1 MKKVLGLDLGVG
13 SIGWCLVEKEDD
25 NTPKRIIRMGS
36 RIVPISSD
44 EESGYTKGNAISKN
58 ADRTAKR
65 TARKCYDRYQ
75 LRRQALVNLLKRLG
89 MEPSKK
95 LIFEQNPLEL
105 WQKRADAASKE
116 ITLEELGRVLLHINQ
131 KRGYKHS
138 RLSNSDSKE
147 TAYVQEVNSRYDDL
161 KAEGLTVGQH
171 FAAKLKENEQTSA
184 DGKKYYNY
192 RIKEQVYPRH
202 AYEEEVEKILE
213 VQSRFHADTL
223 TPDVCKEIRDII
235 FYQRDLKSCKNLVS
249 LCEIE
254 SYTIKKDG
262 KEITIG
268 PKVAPRTSPLAQLSS
283 ILETANNITIRNKR
297 NDELYISPE
306 QRKAIAD
313 FLDNNEVMKLT
324 DLYKILNIGRKD
336 GWWAGKAIGKGLK
349 GNTTKYQIRKAMSN
363 LPKDQ
368 VNSLTAFQLEYDEY
382 VDEETGEVRKR
393 INNTSAEKQPLYR
406 LWHLLYSIKD
416 VDELSGALRHLGI
429 KDEESI
435 QKLCNLDF
443 RTAGYANKSAKAIG
457 RILPYLMEGMMYS
470 EACERAGFDHSRR
483 INPDRKLQTS
493 LPQIQKNELRQPVV
507 EKILNQLINIVNAL
521 LEKEGIIDEIRIE
534 LARELKQSKDERN
547 EAFKRNN
554 QNERLNK
561 EYAERIKEYG
571 LTPTRNRIM
580 KMKMWE
586 ESDYTCMYCGQ
597 PVNVTE
603 FLKGAD
609 VEREHIIPRA
619 LLFDNSFTNQVCSC
633 RRCNSQKGMR
643 TAYDFIEDDKG
654 QEGLNAYIERINDLF
669 NRKNISRSKFNRLL
683 VSHKA
688 YISRK
693 AQGKETEED
702 KELWENFIDRQL
714 RQSQYIARKSVEM
727 LQQVCK
733 DVYTTSGSV
742 TDFVRHQ
749 WGYDEI
755 LHDLNFER
763 FKKAGLTTMVT
774 QLHSGKEVE
783 VERIKDWTKRLDNRH
798 HAVDALAIA
807 CTTQGMIQRLNT
819 LNASREG
826 ILDELNSKEERV
838 VDPERSMLEKWI
850 YTQPHISYAQAK
862 EAIDNII
869 ISQRPNIRITVPG
882 KRYITQNRK
891 RTLAQTGI
899 IVPRGALH
907 AEFVY
912 GRIMKQGADGVTLT
926 PQYVRKYKLGIGAQ
940 GFLFNG
946 KEFYKEELK
955 KDSKTD
961 LSSIVVT
968 DKIKDVLEKVVDGG
982 IRQRIL
988 ERLNRGFE
996 EGTDYRANVA
1006 QALANLKNLDED
1018 PIFSDDAKTRPIRTV
1033 RKYVSS
1039 STMVAV
1045 RKDCNGK
1052 PIAFVE
1058 PDGNH
1063 HVAIYKDENG
1073 MITESIV
1080 TKWQAV
1086 QRKLNHIPV
1095 IIDNPS
1101 QTWSEIMGRNDVPEE
1116 LLQTLPKDKST
1127 LLLSLQI
1134 GEAFIMGMD
1143 DAEYQKAVEEKDMQ
1157 ALAEHLYFVQSISSS
1172 DYRFRRHIE
1181 SQYDTNDINK
1191 EDLRFLRIRKI
1202 QALFEYNP
1210 QKVKVTVLGDI
1221 ILLNT

>member
-13 SIGWCLVEKEDD
+13 SIGWCLIEKDD
-25 NTPKRIIRMGS
+25 NNIPQHIIRMGS

-75 LRRQALVNLLKRLG
+75 LRRQALIDLLKHNSML
-89 MEPSKK
+89 PNQK
-95 LIFEQNPLEL
+95 LMFEQAPLEI

-116 ITLEELGRVLLHINQ
+116 VSLEELGRVLLHINQ

-138 RLSNSDSKE
+138 RLTNSDSKE
-147 TAYVQEVNSRYDDL
+147 TAYVQEVNSRYDKL
-161 KAEGLTVGQH
+161 KAEGLTIGQH
-171 FAAKLKENEQTSA
+171 FAAKLKEFEQTSA

-202 AYEEEVEKILE
+202 AYEEEVKKILD
-213 VQSRFHADTL
+213 VQSQFHADIL
-223 TPDVCKEIRDII
+223 KPNLCKEIINII
-235 FYQRDLKSCKNLVS
+235 FYQRDLKSCKDLVS
-249 LCEIE
+249 FCEFE
-254 SYTIKKDG
+254 SYTIKKNG

-283 ILETANNITIRNKR
+283 ILETANNISIRNRR

-306 QRKAIAD
+306 QRQAIAD
-313 FLDNNEVMKLT
+313 FLDSNEVMKLT

-349 GNTTKYQIRKAMSN
+349 GNTTKCQIRKALSV
-363 LPKDQ
+363 LPKEQ
-368 VNSLTAFQLEYDEY
+368 VEKLTSFDLIFDEY

-393 INNTSAEKQPLYR
+393 INNTHAERQPLYR
-406 LWHLLYSIKD
+406 LWHLVYSIKD
-416 VDELSGALRHLGI
+416 NNELSGALHHLGI
-429 KDEESI
+429 ENEECI
-435 QKLCNLDF
+435 QNLCNLDF

-457 RILPYLMEGMMYS
+457 RILPYLMEGMMFS

-483 INPDRKLQTS
+483 IEPNRELLSS

-507 EKILNQLINIVNAL
+507 EKILNQLVNIVNAL
-521 LEKEGIIDEIRIE
+521 LKEEGTIDEIRVE

-547 EAFKRNN
+547 EAFRRNS

-561 EYAERIKEYG
+561 VYAERIKEYG

-586 ESDYTCMYCGQ
+586 ESEYTCMYCGQ
-597 PVNVTE
+597 PVNVKE
-603 FLKGAD
+603 FLEGAD

-643 TAYDFIEDDKG
+643 TAYDFIEADKG
-654 QEGLNAYIERINDLF
+654 EKGLEDYIKHINKLF
-669 NRKNISRSKFNRLL
+669 DKKKISRSKLNRLL

-702 KELWENFIDRQL
+702 KELWDNFIDRQL
-714 RQSQYIARKSVEM
+714 RQSQYIAKKSVEM

-733 DVYTTSGSV
+733 NVYSTSGSV

-763 FKKAGLTTMVT
+763 FKKAELTTMVT
-774 QLHSGKEVE
+774 RLHSGKEVE

-819 LNASREG
+819 LNASRDEMFK
-826 ILDELNSKEERV
+826 ELNSKEQPV

-850 YTQPHISYAQAK
+850 SSQPHISYAEAK
-862 EAIDNII
+862 KEIDKII
-869 ISQRPNIRITVPG
+869 ISQRPNTRITVPG
-882 KRYITQNRK
+882 KRYITKNGK

-912 GRIMKQGADGVTLT
+912 GRIMKQEADGVTKT

-940 GFLFNG
+940 GFLFKG
-946 KEFYKEELK
+946 DETYKEELK
-955 KDSKTD
+955 KDKKTG
-961 LSSIVVT
+961 LSQIVVT
-968 DKIKDVLEKVVDGG
+968 DKIKDVLEKIVDGG
-982 IRQRIL
+982 IRRRIL

-996 EGTDYRANVA
+996 AGTDYRANTA
-1006 QALANLKNLDED
+1006 KALDNLKNLDED
-1018 PIFSDDAKTRPIRTV
+1018 PVYSDDAKTRPIRTV

-1045 RKDCNGK
+1045 RKDSNGR
-1052 PIAFVE
+1052 PVSFVE

-1063 HVAIYKDENG
+1063 HVAFYKDEIG
-1073 MITESIV
+1073 VITESIV

-1086 QRKLNHIPV
+1086 QRKLNRIPI

-1101 QTWSEIMGRNDVPEE
+1101 QTWNELHGRDDVPAE
-1116 LLQTLPKDKST
+1116 LLQSLPKDSST
-1127 LLLSLQI
+1127 FLLSMQI
-1134 GEAFIMGMD
+1134 GEAFVMGMD
-1143 DAEYQKAVEEKDMQ
+1143 EVDFQRAIEEKDMRT
-1157 ALAEHLYFVQSISSS
+1157 LADHLYFVQNLSSG
-1172 DYRFRRHIE
+1172 DYRFRRHVE
-1181 SQYDTNDINK
+1181 AMYDKDDMNK

-1202 QALFEYNP
+1202 QEMFNYNP
-1210 QKVKVTVLGDI
+1210 HKVKLTVLGNI
-1221 ILLNT
+1221 FQ

>member
-13 SIGWCLVEKEDD
+13 SIGWCLIEKDD
-25 NTPKRIIRMGS
+25 NNVPKCILRIGS

-44 EESGYTKGNAISKN
+44 EETGYTKGNAISKN

-89 MEPSKK
+89 MEPNKK
-95 LIFEQNPLEL
+95 LMLEQTPMEL

-116 ITLEELGRVLLHINQ
+116 ISLEELGRVLLHINQ

-161 KAEGLTVGQH
+161 KAEGLTIGQH
-171 FAAKLKENEQTSA
+171 FAAKLKENEQEST

-202 AYEEEVEKILE
+202 AYEEETKKILE
-213 VQSRFHADTL
+213 VQSRYHSDVL
-223 TPDVCKEIRDII
+223 TPDVCKEMMDII

-249 LCEIE
+249 FCEFE
-254 SYTIKKDG
+254 SYAITKDG
-262 KEITIG
+262 KQITIG

-313 FLDNNEVMKLT
+313 FLDNHEVMKLT

-349 GNTTKYQIRKAMSN
+349 GNITKCQIREALSA
-363 LPKDQ
+363 LPKEQ
-368 VNSLTAFQLEYDEY
+368 VDSLIAFQLEFDEY

-393 INNTSAEKQPLYR
+393 INNTLAEQQPLYK
-406 LWHLLYSIKD
+406 LWHMLYSIKD
-416 VDELSGALRHLGI
+416 NTELSGALHHLGI
-429 KDEESI
+429 EDNESI
-435 QKLCNLDF
+435 EKLCNLDF

-457 RILPYLMEGMMYS
+457 RILPYLMEGVMYS
-470 EACERAGFDHSRR
+470 EACERAGLDHSRR
-483 INPDRKLQTS
+483 IDPNRPLLKH

-507 EKILNQLINIVNAL
+507 EKILNQLVNIVNAL
-521 LEKEGIIDEIRIE
+521 LEKEGAIDEIRVE

-547 EAFKRNN
+547 ETFKRNN
-554 QNERLNK
+554 QNERQNK
-561 EYAERIKEYG
+561 EFAERIKKHS

-580 KMKMWE
+580 KLKMWE
-586 ESDYTCMYCGQ
+586 ESEHACMYCEQ
-597 PVNVTE
+597 PVDPIE

-609 VEREHIIPRA
+609 VEREHIIPRG

-633 RRCNSQKGMR
+633 RRCNSKKGMR
-643 TAYDFIEDDKG
+643 TAYDFIADDKG
-654 QEGLNAYIERINDLF
+654 QEGLNAYIEHINDLF
-669 NRKNISRSKFNRLL
+669 DKKKISRSKLNRLL

-714 RQSQYIARKSVEM
+714 RQSQYIAKKSVEM

-733 DVYTTSGSV
+733 NVYVTSGSV

-749 WGYDEI
+749 WGYDEL

-763 FKKAGLTTMVT
+763 FKKAGLTAMVK
-774 QLHSGKEVE
+774 QLHSGEEVE
-783 VERIKDWTKRLDNRH
+783 VERITNWTKRLDNRH

-807 CTTQGMIQRLNT
+807 CTTQSMIQRLNT
-819 LNASREG
+819 LNASRDDMLE
-826 ILDELNSKEERV
+826 ELNSKDQRL
-838 VDPERSMLEKWI
+838 VDPERSMLEKWVFI
-850 YTQPHISYAQAK
+850 QPHITYADAK
-862 EAIDNII
+862 KEIDKIV
-869 ISQRPNIRITVPG
+869 ISQRPNTRITVPG
-882 KRYITQNRK
+882 KRYVAKNGK
-891 RTLAQTGI
+891 RTLAQAGI
-899 IVPRGALH
+899 IVPRGPLH

-912 GRIMKQGADGVTLT
+912 GRIMKQEADGVTMT

-946 KEFYKEELK
+946 QEFYKEELK
-955 KDSKTD
+955 KDSKTG
-961 LSSIVVT
+961 LSKIVVT
-968 DKIKDVLEKVVDGG
+968 DKIMDVLEKIVDGG

-1006 QALANLKNLDED
+1006 KALENLKNLDED
-1018 PIFSDDAKTRPIRTV
+1018 PIYSDDAKTRPIRTV

-1045 RKDCNGK
+1045 RKDATGK
-1052 PIAFVE
+1052 PMSFVE

-1063 HVAIYKDENG
+1063 HVAFYKEGNG
-1073 MITESIV
+1073 TITETIV
-1080 TKWQAV
+1080 TKWLAV
-1086 QRKLNHIPV
+1086 QRKLNHIPI

-1101 QTWSEIMGRNDVPEE
+1101 KTWSEVLERTDVPEE
-1116 LLQTLPKDKST
+1116 LLQSLPKDSST
-1127 LLLSLQI
+1127 FLLSLQI
-1134 GEAFIMGMD
+1134 GEAFIMGME
-1143 DAEYQKAVEEKDMQ
+1143 DADYQKALEKKDMRSF
-1157 ALAEHLYFVQSISSS
+1157 AKHLYFVQNISSNNYRLRRHVESSFDITDMNKEDQRFLNIKSISSFFKS
-1172 DYRFRRHIE
+1172 
-1181 SQYDTNDINK
+1181 
-1191 EDLRFLRIRKI
+1191 
-1202 QALFEYNP
+1202 NP
-1210 QKVKVTVLGDI
+1210 HKVKITVLGDI
-1221 ILLNT
+1221 IADE

>member
-13 SIGWCLVEKEDD
+13 SIGWCLIEKDD
-25 NTPKRIIRMGS
+25 NNTPKRILRIGS

-44 EESGYTKGNAISKN
+44 EETGYTKGNAVSKN

-75 LRRQALVNLLKRLG
+75 LRRQALVYILKRLG
-89 MEPSKK
+89 MEPSKN
-95 LIFEQNPLEL
+95 LMLEQTPMEL
-105 WQKRADAASKE
+105 WQKRADAASKG
-116 ITLEELGRVLLHINQ
+116 ISLEEIGRVLLHINQ

-147 TAYVQEVNSRYDDL
+147 TAYVQEVNSRYDIL
-161 KAEGLTVGQH
+161 KAEGLTIGQH
-171 FAAKLKENEQTSA
+171 FAAKLKDSEQESA
-184 DGKKYYNY
+184 NGKKYYNY

-202 AYEEEVEKILE
+202 AYEEEVKKILE
-213 VQSRFHADTL
+213 VQSRYHSDVL
-223 TPDVCKEIRDII
+223 TSDVCKEIMGII

-249 LCEIE
+249 FCEFE
-254 SYTIKKDG
+254 SYTIIKNG

-283 ILETANNITIRNKR
+283 ILETANNITIRNRK

-306 QRKAIAD
+306 QRRAIVE
-313 FLDNNEVMKLT
+313 FLDNHEVMKLT

-349 GNTTKYQIRKAMSN
+349 GNTTKCQIREALSA
-363 LPKDQ
+363 LPKEQ
-368 VNSLTAFQLEYDEY
+368 VDSLTAFQLEFDEY

-393 INNTSAEKQPLYR
+393 INNTKAEKQALYR

-416 VDELSGALRHLGI
+416 NVELSGALRHLGI
-429 KDEESI
+429 EDEESI
-435 QKLCNLDF
+435 EKLCKLDF

-470 EACERAGFDHSRR
+470 DACERAGFDHSRR
-483 INPDRKLQTS
+483 INPDRVLLTH

-507 EKILNQLINIVNAL
+507 EKILNQLVNIINAL
-521 LEKEGIIDEIRIE
+521 LEKEGTIDEIRVE

-554 QNERLNK
+554 QNERQNK

-586 ESDYTCMYCGQ
+586 ESEYACMYCGQ

-609 VEREHIIPRA
+609 VEREHIIPRG

-633 RRCNSQKGMR
+633 RRCNSNKGMR
-643 TAYDFIEDDKG
+643 TAYDFIADEKG
-654 QEGLNAYIERINDLF
+654 QEGLDNYIDRINDLF
-669 NRKNISRSKFNRLL
+669 NRKKISRGKFNRLM
-683 VSHKA
+683 VSHKD

-693 AQGKETEED
+693 AQGKETDED

-714 RQSQYIARKSVEM
+714 RQSQYIAKKSVEM

-733 DVYTTSGSV
+733 NVYTTSGSV

-749 WGYDEI
+749 WGYDEL

-763 FKKAGLTTMVT
+763 FKKAGLTAMVK
-774 QLHSGKEVE
+774 QLHSGQEVE

-819 LNASREG
+819 LNASR
-826 ILDELNSKEERV
+826 DEMLEELSCKDQRL

-850 YTQPHISYAQAK
+850 FAQPHIPYAEAK
-862 EAIDNII
+862 NEIDKMV
-869 ISQRPNIRITVPG
+869 ISQRPNTRITVPG
-882 KRYITQNRK
+882 KRYVAKNGK
-891 RTLAQTGI
+891 RILAQTGI

-907 AEFVY
+907 AEFLY
-912 GRIMKQGADGVTLT
+912 GRIMKQEADGVTMT

-946 KEFYKEELK
+946 KEFYKEELR
-955 KDSKTD
+955 KDSKTG

-968 DKIKDVLEKVVDGG
+968 DKVMDVLEKIVDGG

-1018 PIFSDDAKTRPIRTV
+1018 PIYSDDAKTRPIRTV

-1045 RKDCNGK
+1045 RKDANGK
-1052 PIAFVE
+1052 PISFVE

-1063 HVAIYKDENG
+1063 HVAFYKDENG
-1073 MITESIV
+1073 VITESII

-1086 QRKLNHIPV
+1086 QRKLNHIPI

-1101 QTWSEIMGRNDVPEE
+1101 QTWSEVMERNDFPDE
-1116 LLQTLPKDKST
+1116 LLQSLPKDGST
-1127 LLLSLQI
+1127 FLLSLQI
-1134 GEAFIMGMD
+1134 GEAFIMGMED
-1143 DAEYQKAVEEKDMQ
+1143 VDYKKALEEKDMQ
-1157 ALAEHLYFVQSISSS
+1157 SLAEQLYFVQNASSH
-1172 DYRFRRHIE
+1172 DYRFRRHVE
-1181 SQYDTNDINK
+1181 AKYDTNDMNK
-1191 EDLRFLRIRKI
+1191 DDMRFLRIRTIDDLLKN
-1202 QALFEYNP
+1202 NP
-1210 QKVKVTVLGDI
+1210 HKVKLTVLGDI
-1221 ILLNT
+1221 VE

>member
-13 SIGWCLVEKEDD
+13 SIGWCLIEKDD
-25 NTPKRIIRMGS
+25 HNAPKRILRMGS

-44 EESGYTKGNAISKN
+44 EETGYTKGNAISKN

-65 TARKCYDRYQ
+65 TARKCYDRYL

-89 MEPSKK
+89 MEPSKN
-95 LIFEQNPLEL
+95 LMLEQTPMEL
-105 WQKRADAASKE
+105 WQKRADAAVKE
-116 ITLEELGRVLLHINQ
+116 VSLEELGRVLLHINQ

-161 KAEGLTVGQH
+161 KAEGLTIGQH
-171 FAAKLKENEQTSA
+171 FAAKLKENEQESA

-202 AYEEEVEKILE
+202 AYEEEVKKILE
-213 VQSRFHADTL
+213 VQSRYHSDVMTS
-223 TPDVCKEIRDII
+223 DVCKEIFDII

-249 LCEIE
+249 LCEFE
-254 SYTIKKDG
+254 SYTITKNG

-283 ILETANNITIRNKR
+283 ILETANNITIRNRR

-313 FLDNNEVMKLT
+313 FLDNHEVMKLT

-349 GNTTKYQIRKAMSN
+349 GNTTKCQIREALN
-363 LPKDQ
+363 ALPKEQ
-368 VNSLTAFQLEYDEY
+368 VNSLTAFKLEYDEY
-382 VDEETGEVRKR
+382 VDEETGEVRQR
-393 INNTSAEKQPLYR
+393 INNTKAEKQPLYR

-416 VDELSGALRHLGI
+416 VEELSGALRHLGI
-429 KDEESI
+429 EDEESI
-435 QKLCNLDF
+435 EKLCKLDF
-443 RTAGYANKSAKAIG
+443 RTAGYAKKSAKAIG
-457 RILPYLMEGMMYS
+457 RILPYLMEGVMYS
-470 EACERAGFDHSRR
+470 DACARAGFDHSRR
-483 INPDRKLQTS
+483 INPDRTLLTH

-507 EKILNQLINIVNAL
+507 EKILNQLVNIVNAL
-521 LEKEGIIDEIRIE
+521 LEKEGTIDEIRVE

-547 EAFKRNN
+547 EAFRRNN

-561 EYAERIKEYG
+561 EFAERIKKYG

-580 KMKMWE
+580 KLKMWE
-586 ESDYTCMYCGQ
+586 ESEHSCMYCEH
-597 PVNVTE
+597 PVDPVE

-609 VEREHIIPRA
+609 VEREHIIPRG

-633 RRCNSQKGMR
+633 RRCNSKKGMR
-643 TAYDFIEDDKG
+643 TAYDFIADDKG
-654 QEGLNAYIERINDLF
+654 QEGLEAYIDRINDLF
-669 NRKNISRSKFNRLL
+669 NKKKISRSKLNRLL
-683 VSHKA
+683 VSYKA

-693 AQGKETEED
+693 AKGKETEED

-714 RQSQYIARKSVEM
+714 RQSQYIAKNE
-727 LQQVCK
+727 L
-733 DVYTTSGSV
+733 
-742 TDFVRHQ
+742 
-749 WGYDEI
+749 
-755 LHDLNFER
+755 
-763 FKKAGLTTMVT
+763 FKKAGLTAMVK

-819 LNASREG
+819 LNASRDEMFE
-826 ILDELNSKEERV
+826 ELNTKDQRLI
-838 VDPERSMLEKWI
+838 DPERSMLEKWI
-850 YTQPHISYAQAK
+850 FAQPHISYAEAK
-862 EAIDNII
+862 NEIGKIV
-869 ISQRPNIRITVPG
+869 ISQRPNTRITVPG
-882 KRYITQNRK
+882 KRYVTKNGK

-912 GRIMKQGADGVTLT
+912 GRILKQEADGVTMT

-940 GFLFNG
+940 GFLFKG
-946 KEFYKEELK
+946 DEVYKEEVK
-955 KDSKTD
+955 KNSKTG
-961 LSSIVVT
+961 LSKIVVT
-968 DKIKDVLEKVVDGG
+968 DKIKDVLDKIVDGD

-996 EGTDYRANVA
+996 EGVDYRVNVA
-1006 QALANLKNLDED
+1006 KALANLKNLDDD
-1018 PIFSDDAKTRPIRTV
+1018 PVYSDDAKTRPIRTV
-1033 RKYVSS
+1033 RRFVSS

-1045 RKDCNGK
+1045 RKDANGK
-1052 PIAFVE
+1052 SMSFVE

-1063 HVAIYKDENG
+1063 HVAFYKDENG
-1073 MITESIV
+1073 VITETIV

-1086 QRKLNHIPV
+1086 QRKLNHIPI

-1101 QTWSEIMGRNDVPEE
+1101 QAWSEVMGRNDIPDE
-1116 LLQTLPKDKST
+1116 LLQSLPKDSST
-1127 LLLSLQI
+1127 FLLSLQI

-1143 DAEYQKAVEEKDMQ
+1143 EVDYQKAIEEKDMIS
-1157 ALAEHLYFVQSISSS
+1157 LTEHLYFVQNISMGN
-1172 DYRFRRHIE
+1172 YRLRRHVE
-1181 SQYDTNDINK
+1181 SSFDIKDMNK
-1191 EDLRFLRIRKI
+1191 GDLRFLNISSI
-1202 QALFEYNP
+1202 DALFRNIP
-1210 QKVKVTVLGDI
+1210 HKVKLTVLGDI
-1221 ILLNT
+1221 IP

>member
-13 SIGWCLVEKEDD
+13 SIGWCLIEKDD
-25 NTPKRIIRMGS
+25 NNTPKRILRMGS

-44 EESGYTKGNAISKN
+44 EETGYTKGNAISKN

-75 LRRQALVNLLKRLG
+75 LRRKALVNLLKRLG
-89 MEPSKK
+89 MEPNKN
-95 LIFEQNPLEL
+95 LMFEQTPIEL

-116 ITLEELGRVLLHINQ
+116 VSLEELGRVLLHINQ
-131 KRGYKHS
+131 KRGYKYS
-138 RLSNSDSKE
+138 RISNSDSKE
-147 TAYVQEVNSRYDDL
+147 TAYVQEVNSRYNDL
-161 KAEGLTVGQH
+161 KAEGLTIGQH
-171 FAAKLKENEQTSA
+171 FAAKLKENEQETA

-202 AYEEEVEKILE
+202 AYEEEVKKILE
-213 VQSRFHADTL
+213 VQGQYNPDVLSS
-223 TPDVCKEIRDII
+223 DVCKEIMDII

-249 LCEIE
+249 LCEFE
-254 SYTIKKDG
+254 SYSITRDG

-283 ILETANNITIRNKR
+283 ILETANNITIRNRK

-313 FLDNNEVMKLT
+313 FLDNHEVMKLT

-349 GNTTKYQIRKAMSN
+349 GNTTKCQIREALSG
-363 LPKDQ
+363 LPKEQ
-368 VNSLTAFQLEYDEY
+368 VDSLTAFHLEIDEY

-393 INNTSAEKQPLYR
+393 INNTQAEQQPLYK
-406 LWHLLYSIKD
+406 LWHMLYSIKD
-416 VDELSGALRHLGI
+416 NKELAGALNHLGI
-429 KDEESI
+429 EDEESI
-435 QKLCNLDF
+435 EKLCKLDF

-470 EACERAGFDHSRR
+470 EACELAGFDHSRR
-483 INPDRKLQTS
+483 INPDRVLLTH

-507 EKILNQLINIVNAL
+507 EKILNQLVNIVNAL
-521 LEKEGIIDEIRIE
+521 LENEGAIDEIRVE

-547 EAFKRNN
+547 EAFKRNS
-554 QNERLNK
+554 QNERENK

-580 KMKMWE
+580 KMRMWE
-586 ESDYTCMYCGQ
+586 ESEYTCMYCGQ
-597 PVNVTE
+597 PVNVVE

-609 VEREHIIPRA
+609 VEREHIIPRG

-633 RRCNSQKGMR
+633 RRCNSKKGMR
-643 TAYDFIEDDKG
+643 TAYDFIADDKG
-654 QEGLNAYIERINDLF
+654 QEGLDTYIDRINDLF
-669 NRKNISRSKFNRLL
+669 NRKKISRSKFNRLL
-683 VSHKA
+683 ASHKA

-693 AQGKETEED
+693 SQGKETDED

-714 RQSQYIARKSVEM
+714 RQSQYIAKKSVEI
-727 LQQVCK
+727 LLQVCK
-733 DVYTTSGSV
+733 NVYTTSGSV

-749 WGYDEI
+749 WGYDEL
-755 LHDLNFER
+755 LHELNFER
-763 FKKAGLTTMVT
+763 FKKAGLTAMVK

-819 LNASREG
+819 LNASRDV
-826 ILDELNSKEERV
+826 ILEELNSNDQRL
-838 VDPERSMLEKWI
+838 VDPDRSMLEKWI
-850 YTQPHISYAQAK
+850 YVQPHISYAEAK
-862 EAIDNII
+862 NEVDKIV
-869 ISQRPNIRITVPG
+869 ISQRPNTRITVPG
-882 KRYITQNRK
+882 KRYVTKNGK

-912 GRIMKQGADGVTLT
+912 GRILKQEADGVTMT

-940 GFLFNG
+940 GFLFKG
-946 KEFYKEELK
+946 DEVYKEEVK
-955 KDSKTD
+955 KNSKTG
-961 LSSIVVT
+961 LSKIVVT
-968 DKIKDVLEKVVDGG
+968 DKIKDVLDKIVDGD

-996 EGTDYRANVA
+996 EGVDYRVNVA
-1006 QALANLKNLDED
+1006 KALANLKNLDDD
-1018 PIFSDDAKTRPIRTV
+1018 PVYSDDAMTRPIRTV

-1039 STMVAV
+1039 STMVAI
-1045 RKDCNGK
+1045 RMDSNGR

-1058 PDGNH
+1058 PDDNH
-1063 HVAIYKDENG
+1063 HVAFYKDEDDEKKE
-1073 MITESIV
+1073 IVV
-1080 TKWQAV
+1080 TKLLAV
-1086 QRKLNHIPV
+1086 QRKLNHIPI

-1101 QTWSEIMGRNDVPEE
+1101 QTWSEVLGRNDVPEE
-1116 LLQTLPKDKST
+1116 LLQSLPKDKSIF
-1127 LLLSLQI
+1127 LLSLQK
-1134 GEAFIMGMD
+1134 GEAIIMGLEEMD
-1143 DAEYQKAVEEKDMQ
+1143 YQRAILAKDMRT
-1157 ALAEHLYFVQSISSS
+1157 LCNHLFYVQSASSR
-1172 DYRFRRHIE
+1172 DYRFRRHVE
-1181 SQYDTNDINK
+1181 AKYDTKDINK
-1191 EDLRFLRIRKI
+1191 DDKRFLRIRTI
-1202 QALFEYNP
+1202 DELFINNP
-1210 QKVKVTVLGDI
+1210 HKVKVTVLGDI
-1221 ILLNT
+1221 IE

>member
-13 SIGWCLVEKEDD
+13 SIGWCLIEKDD
-25 NTPKRIIRMGS
+25 NNTPKRILRMGS

-44 EESGYTKGNAISKN
+44 EETGYTKGNAISKN

-75 LRRQALVNLLKRLG
+75 LRRKALVSLLKRLG
-89 MEPSKK
+89 MEPNKN
-95 LIFEQNPLEL
+95 LMFEQTPIEL

-116 ITLEELGRVLLHINQ
+116 VSLEELGRVLLHINQ

-138 RLSNSDSKE
+138 RISNSDSKE

-161 KAEGLTVGQH
+161 KAEGLTIGQH
-171 FAAKLKENEQTSA
+171 FAAKLKENEQETA

-202 AYEEEVEKILE
+202 AYEEEVKQILE
-213 VQSRFHADTL
+213 VQSQYNPDVL
-223 TPDVCKEIRDII
+223 SPDVCKEIMDII

-249 LCEIE
+249 LCEFE
-254 SYTIKKDG
+254 SYTITKDG
-262 KEITIG
+262 KVINIG

-283 ILETANNITIRNKR
+283 ILETANNITIRNRK

-313 FLDNNEVMKLT
+313 FLDNHEVMKLT

-349 GNTTKYQIRKAMSN
+349 GNTTKCQIREALSG
-363 LPKDQ
+363 LPKEQ
-368 VNSLTAFQLEYDEY
+368 VDSLTAFNLEIDEN

-393 INNTSAEKQPLYR
+393 INNTQAEQQPLYK
-406 LWHLLYSIKD
+406 LWHMLYSIKD
-416 VDELSGALRHLGI
+416 NKELAGALNHLGI
-429 KDEESI
+429 EDEESI
-435 QKLCNLDF
+435 EKLCKLDF

-470 EACERAGFDHSRR
+470 EACELAGFDHSRR
-483 INPDRKLQTS
+483 INPDRVLLTH

-507 EKILNQLINIVNAL
+507 EKILNQLVNIVNAL
-521 LEKEGIIDEIRIE
+521 LENEGAIDEIRVE

-561 EYAERIKEYG
+561 ELAERIMKYG
-571 LTPTRNRIM
+571 LTPTRNRIL
-580 KMKMWE
+580 KLKMWE
-586 ESDYTCMYCGQ
+586 ESEHSCMYCGQ
-597 PVNVTE
+597 PVDPVE
-603 FLKGAD
+603 FLKGVD
-609 VEREHIIPRA
+609 VEREHIIPRG

-633 RRCNSQKGMR
+633 RRCNSKKGMR
-643 TAYDFIEDDKG
+643 TAYDFIADDKG
-654 QEGLNAYIERINDLF
+654 QEGLDTYIDRINDLF
-669 NRKNISRSKFNRLL
+669 NRKKISRSKFNRLL
-683 VSHKA
+683 ASHKA

-693 AQGKETEED
+693 SQGKETDED

-714 RQSQYIARKSVEM
+714 RQSQYIAKKSVDM

-733 DVYTTSGSV
+733 NVYTTSGSV

-749 WGYDEI
+749 WGYDEL
-755 LHDLNFER
+755 LHELNFER
-763 FKKAGLTTMVT
+763 FKKAGLTAMVK

-819 LNASREG
+819 LNASRDVMLE
-826 ILDELNSKEERV
+826 ELNSNDQRL
-838 VDPERSMLEKWI
+838 VDPDRSMLEKWI
-850 YTQPHISYAQAK
+850 YVQPHISYAEAK
-862 EAIDNII
+862 NEVDKIV
-869 ISQRPNIRITVPG
+869 ISQRPNTRITVPG
-882 KRYITQNRK
+882 KRYVTKNGK

-912 GRIMKQGADGVTLT
+912 GRIMKQEADGVTMT

-955 KDSKTD
+955 KDSKTG

-968 DKIKDVLEKVVDGG
+968 DKIKDVLDKIVDGD

-996 EGTDYRANVA
+996 EGVDYRVNVA
-1006 QALANLKNLDED
+1006 KALANLKNLDDD
-1018 PIFSDDAKTRPIRTV
+1018 PVYSDDAMTRPIRTV

-1039 STMVAV
+1039 STMVAI
-1045 RKDCNGK
+1045 RMDSNGR

-1058 PDGNH
+1058 PDDNH
-1063 HVAIYKDENG
+1063 HVAFYKDED
-1073 MITESIV
+1073 SV
-1080 TKWQAV
+1080 
-1086 QRKLNHIPV
+1086 RK
-1095 IIDNPS
+1095 
-1101 QTWSEIMGRNDVPEE
+1101 
-1116 LLQTLPKDKST
+1116 
-1127 LLLSLQI
+1127 
-1134 GEAFIMGMD
+1134 
-1143 DAEYQKAVEEKDMQ
+1143 QK
-1157 ALAEHLYFVQSISSS
+1157 L
-1172 DYRFRRHIE
+1172 
-1181 SQYDTNDINK
+1181 
-1191 EDLRFLRIRKI
+1191 
-1202 QALFEYNP
+1202 
-1210 QKVKVTVLGDI
+1210 
-1221 ILLNT
+1221 

>member
-13 SIGWCLVEKEDD
+13 SIGWCLIEKDD
-25 NTPKRIIRMGS
+25 HNAPKRILRMGS

-44 EESGYTKGNAISKN
+44 EETGYTKGNAISKN

-75 LRRQALVNLLKRLG
+75 LRRQALVNLLKRFG
-89 MEPSKK
+89 MEPNKN
-95 LIFEQNPLEL
+95 LMLEQTPLEL

-116 ITLEELGRVLLHINQ
+116 ISLEELGRVLLHINQ

-161 KAEGLTVGQH
+161 KAEGLTIGQH
-171 FAAKLKENEQTSA
+171 FAAKLKENEQESA

-202 AYEEEVEKILE
+202 AYEEEVKKILE
-213 VQSRFHADTL
+213 VQSRYHSDVMTS
-223 TPDVCKEIRDII
+223 DVCKEIFDII

-249 LCEIE
+249 LCEFE
-254 SYTIKKDG
+254 SYTITKNG
-262 KEITIG
+262 KEITIA

-283 ILETANNITIRNKR
+283 ILETANNITIRNRR

-313 FLDNNEVMKLT
+313 FLDNHEVMKLT

-349 GNTTKYQIRKAMSN
+349 GNTTKCQIREALSA
-363 LPKDQ
+363 LPKEKVD
-368 VNSLTAFQLEYDEY
+368 SLTAFQLEIDEY

-393 INNTSAEKQPLYR
+393 INNTLAEQQPLYK
-406 LWHLLYSIKD
+406 LWHMLYSIKD
-416 VDELSGALRHLGI
+416 NKELSGALNHLGI
-429 KDEESI
+429 EDKESI
-435 QKLCNLDF
+435 EKLCKLDF
-443 RTAGYANKSAKAIG
+443 RTAGYANKSAKALG
-457 RILPYLMEGMMYS
+457 RILPYLMEGVMYS
-470 EACERAGFDHSRR
+470 DACARAGFDHSRR
-483 INPDRKLQTS
+483 INPDRTLLTH

-507 EKILNQLINIVNAL
+507 EKILNQLVNIVNAL
-521 LEKEGIIDEIRIE
+521 LEKEGTIDEIRVE

-547 EAFKRNN
+547 EAFRRNN

-561 EYAERIKEYG
+561 EFAERIKKYG

-580 KMKMWE
+580 KLKMWE
-586 ESDYTCMYCGQ
+586 ESEHSCMYCEH
-597 PVNVTE
+597 PVDPVE

-609 VEREHIIPRA
+609 VEREHIIPRG

-633 RRCNSQKGMR
+633 RRCNSKKGMR
-643 TAYDFIEDDKG
+643 TAYDFIADDKG
-654 QEGLNAYIERINDLF
+654 QEGLEAYIDRINDLF
-669 NRKNISRSKFNRLL
+669 NKKKISRSKLNRLL
-683 VSHKA
+683 VSYKA

-693 AQGKETEED
+693 AKGKETEED

-714 RQSQYIARKSVEM
+714 RQSQYIAKKSVEM

-733 DVYTTSGSV
+733 NVYTTSGSV

-749 WGYDEI
+749 WGYDEL
-755 LHDLNFER
+755 LHELNFER
-763 FKKAGLTTMVT
+763 FKKAGLTAMVK

-819 LNASREG
+819 LNASRDEMFE
-826 ILDELNSKEERV
+826 ELNTKDQSLI
-838 VDPERSMLEKWI
+838 DPERSMLEKWI
-850 YTQPHISYAQAK
+850 FAQPHISYAEAK
-862 EAIDNII
+862 NEIDKIV
-869 ISQRPNIRITVPG
+869 ISQRPNTRITVPG
-882 KRYITQNRK
+882 KRYVTKNGK

-912 GRIMKQGADGVTLT
+912 GRIMKQEADGVTMT

-955 KDSKTD
+955 KDSKTG

-968 DKIKDVLEKVVDGG
+968 DKIKDVLEKIVDGG

-1006 QALANLKNLDED
+1006 KALANLINLDED
-1018 PIFSDDAKTRPIRTV
+1018 PIYSDDAKTRPIRTV
-1033 RKYVSS
+1033 RRFVSS

-1045 RKDCNGK
+1045 RKDANGK
-1052 PIAFVE
+1052 SMSFVE

-1063 HVAIYKDENG
+1063 HVAFYKDENG
-1073 MITESIV
+1073 VITETIV

-1086 QRKLNHIPV
+1086 QRKLNHIPI

-1101 QTWSEIMGRNDVPEE
+1101 QAWSEVMGRNDIPDE
-1116 LLQTLPKDKST
+1116 LLQSLPKDSST
-1127 LLLSLQI
+1127 FLLSLQI

-1143 DAEYQKAVEEKDMQ
+1143 EADYQKAIEEKDMIS
-1157 ALAEHLYFVQSISSS
+1157 LTEHLYFVQNISMGN
-1172 DYRFRRHIE
+1172 YRLRRHVE
-1181 SQYDTNDINK
+1181 SSFDIKDMNK
-1191 EDLRFLRIRKI
+1191 SDLRFLNISSI
-1202 QALFEYNP
+1202 DALFRNIP
-1210 QKVKVTVLGDI
+1210 HKVKLTVLGDI
-1221 ILLNT
+1221 IP

>member
-13 SIGWCLVEKEDD
+13 SIGWCLIEKDDD

-44 EESGYTKGNAISKN
+44 EETGYTKGNAISKN

-75 LRRQALVNLLKRLG
+75 LRRQALVNLIKRLN
-89 MEPSKK
+89 MLPNKE
-95 LIFEQNPLEL
+95 LMLEQTPLEI

-116 ITLEELGRVLLHINQ
+116 ITLEALGRVLLHINQ

-138 RLSNSDSKE
+138 RLSNADRKE
-147 TAYVQEVNSRYDDL
+147 TAYVQEVNSRYDEL
-161 KAEGLTVGQH
+161 KAEGLTIGQH
-171 FAAKLKENEQTSA
+171 FAAKLKENEQTSN

-202 AYEEEVEKILE
+202 AYEEEVKKILE
-213 VQSRFHADTL
+213 IQSQFHADVL
-223 TPDVCKEIRDII
+223 TPDVCREIMDII
-235 FYQRDLKSCKNLVS
+235 FYQRDLKFCKNLVS
-249 LCEIE
+249 LCEFE
-254 SYTIKKDG
+254 SHTITKDG

-283 ILETANNITIRNKR
+283 ILETSNNITIRNRR

-313 FLDNNEVMKLT
+313 FLDNHEVMKLT
-324 DLYKILNIGRKD
+324 DLYRILNISRKE

-349 GNTTKYQIRKAMSN
+349 GNTTKCQIREALGS
-363 LPKDQ
+363 LPKEQ
-368 VNSLTAFQLEYDEY
+368 VDSLTAFRLEFEEY
-382 VDEETGEVRKR
+382 VDEETGEVRQR
-393 INNTSAEKQPLYR
+393 VNNTLAEQQPLYK
-406 LWHLLYSIKD
+406 LWHMLYSIKD
-416 VDELSGALRHLGI
+416 NKELSGALHHLGI
-429 KDEESI
+429 DDEKSI
-435 QKLCNLDF
+435 NKLSNLDF

-457 RILPYLMEGMMYS
+457 RILPYLMGGIMYS

-483 INPDRKLQTS
+483 INPGRTLLTS
-493 LPQIQKNELRQPVV
+493 LPQIQKNDLRQPIV
-507 EKILNQLINIVNAL
+507 EKILNQLVNIVNAL
-521 LEKEGIIDEIRIE
+521 LEKEGTIDEIRVE

-554 QNERLNK
+554 QNERQNK

-586 ESDYTCMYCGQ
+586 ESEYTCMYCGQ
-597 PVNVTE
+597 PINVTE
-603 FLKGAD
+603 FLQGAD

-643 TAYDFIEDDKG
+643 TAYDFIADDKG
-654 QEGLNAYIERINDLF
+654 QEGLDLYIERINDLF
-669 NRKNISRSKFNRLL
+669 DRKKISRSKLNRLL

-688 YISRK
+688 YVSRK

-714 RQSQYIARKSVEM
+714 RQSQYIAKKSVEM

-733 DVYTTSGSV
+733 NVYTTTGSV

-763 FKKAGLTTMVT
+763 FKKAELTTMVT

-783 VERIKDWTKRLDNRH
+783 VERITNWTKRLDNRH

-819 LNASREG
+819 LNACRNEM
-826 ILDELNSKEERV
+826 LDELNSKDERV
-838 VDPERSMLEKWI
+838 IDPERSMLEKWI
-850 YTQPHISYAQAK
+850 NSQPHICYAQAK
-862 EAIDNII
+862 DEVDKII
-869 ISQRPNIRITVPG
+869 VSQRPNTRITVPG
-882 KRYITQNRK
+882 KRYVTKNGK
-891 RTLAQTGI
+891 RTQAQTGI

-912 GRIMKQGADGVTLT
+912 GRIMKQEADGMTLT

-940 GFLFNG
+940 GFLFKG
-946 KEFYKEELK
+946 DETYKEDVK
-955 KDSKTD
+955 KDKKTG
-961 LSSIVVT
+961 LSQIVVT
-968 DKIKDVLEKVVDGG
+968 DKIKDVLDKIVDGG
-982 IRQRIL
+982 IRRRIL

-1006 QALANLKNLDED
+1006 KALANLKNLDDD
-1018 PIFSDDAKTRPIRTV
+1018 PIYSDDAKTRPIRTV

-1045 RKDCNGK
+1045 RKNDDGK
-1052 PIAFVE
+1052 PISFVE

-1063 HVAIYKDENG
+1063 HVAFYKDEDG
-1073 MITESIV
+1073 VVTESLV

-1086 QRKLNHIPV
+1086 QRKLNHIP
-1095 IIDNPS
+1095 IIIENPS
-1101 QTWSEIMGRNDVPEE
+1101 QVWNEVLGTNDIPNE
-1116 LLQTLPKDKST
+1116 LLQSLPKDKSIF
-1127 LLLSLQI
+1127 LLSMQI
-1134 GEAFIMGMD
+1134 GEAFVMGMD
-1143 DAEYQKAVEEKDMQ
+1143 ETAYKRAIEKNDTQ
-1157 ALAEHLYFVQSISSS
+1157 ALADHLYFVQNLSSNN
-1172 DYRFRRHIE
+1172 YRLRRHVE
-1181 SQYDTNDINK
+1181 SSFDTTDMNK
-1191 EDLRFLRIRKI
+1191 EDLRFLNVKSIG
-1202 QALFEYNP
+1202 ALFNYNP
-1210 QKVKVTVLGDI
+1210 HKVKLTILGDI
-1221 ILLNT
+1221 IL

>member
-13 SIGWCLVEKEDD
+13 SIGWCLIEKDD
-25 NTPKRIIRMGS
+25 NNTPKRILRMGS

-44 EESGYTKGNAISKN
+44 EETGYTKGNAISKN

-75 LRRQALVNLLKRLG
+75 LRRKALVSLLKRLG
-89 MEPSKK
+89 MEPNKN
-95 LIFEQNPLEL
+95 LMFEQTPIEL

-116 ITLEELGRVLLHINQ
+116 VSLEELGRVLLHINQ

-138 RLSNSDSKE
+138 RISNSDSKE

-161 KAEGLTVGQH
+161 KAEGLTIGQH
-171 FAAKLKENEQTSA
+171 FAAKLKENEQETA

-202 AYEEEVEKILE
+202 AYEEEVKQILE
-213 VQSRFHADTL
+213 VQSQYNPDVL
-223 TPDVCKEIRDII
+223 SPDVCKEIMDII

-249 LCEIE
+249 LCEFE
-254 SYTIKKDG
+254 SYTITKDG

-283 ILETANNITIRNKR
+283 ILETANNITIRNRK
-297 NDELYISPE
+297 NDELYISPD

-313 FLDNNEVMKLT
+313 FLDNHEVMKLT
-324 DLYKILNIGRKD
+324 DLYNILNIGRKD

-349 GNTTKYQIRKAMSN
+349 GNTTKCQIREALSG
-363 LPKDQ
+363 LPKEQ
-368 VNSLTAFQLEYDEY
+368 VDSLTAFHLEIDEY

-393 INNTSAEKQPLYR
+393 INNTQAEQQPLYK
-406 LWHLLYSIKD
+406 LWHMLYSIKD
-416 VDELSGALRHLGI
+416 NKELAGALNHLGI
-429 KDEESI
+429 EDEESI
-435 QKLCNLDF
+435 EKLCKLDF

-457 RILPYLMEGMMYS
+457 RILPYLMEGLMYS

-483 INPDRKLQTS
+483 INPDRVLLTH

-507 EKILNQLINIVNAL
+507 EKILNQLVNIVNTL
-521 LEKEGIIDEIRIE
+521 LENEGAIDEIRVE

-547 EAFKRNN
+547 EAFRRNN
-554 QNERLNK
+554 QNEKLNK
-561 EYAERIKEYG
+561 ELAERIMKYG
-571 LTPTRNRIM
+571 LTPTRNRIL
-580 KMKMWE
+580 KLKMWE
-586 ESDYTCMYCGQ
+586 ESEHSCMYCGQ
-597 PVNVTE
+597 PVDPVE
-603 FLKGAD
+603 FLKGVD
-609 VEREHIIPRA
+609 VEREHIIPRG

-633 RRCNSQKGMR
+633 RRCNSKKGMR
-643 TAYDFIEDDKG
+643 TAYDFIADDKG
-654 QEGLNAYIERINDLF
+654 QEGLDTYIDRINDLF
-669 NRKNISRSKFNRLL
+669 NRKKISRSKFNRLL
-683 VSHKA
+683 ASHKA
-688 YISRK
+688 YINRK
-693 AQGKETEED
+693 ALGKETDED

-714 RQSQYIARKSVEM
+714 RQSQYIAKKSVDM

-733 DVYTTSGSV
+733 NVYTTSGSV

-749 WGYDEI
+749 WGYDEL
-755 LHDLNFER
+755 LHELNFER
-763 FKKAGLTTMVT
+763 FKKAGLTAMVK

-819 LNASREG
+819 LNASRDV
-826 ILDELNSKEERV
+826 ILEELNSNDQRL
-838 VDPERSMLEKWI
+838 VDPDRSMLEKWI
-850 YTQPHISYAQAK
+850 YVQPHISYAEAK
-862 EAIDNII
+862 DEIDKIV
-869 ISQRPNIRITVPG
+869 ISQRPNTRITVPG
-882 KRYITQNRK
+882 KRYVTKNGK

-912 GRIMKQGADGVTLT
+912 GRIMKQEADGFTMT

-955 KDSKTD
+955 KDSKTG

-968 DKIKDVLEKVVDGG
+968 DKIKDVLDKIVDGG
-982 IRQRIL
+982 IRKRIL
-988 ERLNRGFE
+988 ERLNRGFV
-996 EGTDYRANVA
+996 GGADYRANVA

-1018 PIFSDDAKTRPIRTV
+1018 PIYSDDAKTRPIRTV

-1045 RKDCNGK
+1045 RKDSNGK
-1052 PIAFVE
+1052 PMSFIE

-1063 HVAIYKDENG
+1063 HVAFYKDENG
-1073 MITESIV
+1073 VIKESIV

-1086 QRKLNHIPV
+1086 QRKLNHIPI

-1101 QTWSEIMGRNDVPEE
+1101 QTWSEVLGRNDVPEE
-1116 LLQTLPKDKST
+1116 LLQSLPKDSST
-1127 LLLSLQI
+1127 FLLSLQI
-1134 GEAFIMGMD
+1134 GEAFIMGMED
-1143 DAEYQKAVEEKDMQ
+1143 SDYQKALEERDMRT
-1157 ALAEHLYFVQSISSS
+1157 LSEHLYFVQNISSNN
-1172 DYRFRRHIE
+1172 YRLRRHVE
-1181 SQYDTNDINK
+1181 SSFDITDMNK
-1191 EDLRFLRIRKI
+1191 EDQRFLNIKSVNS
-1202 QALFEYNP
+1202 FFNNNP
-1210 QKVKVTVLGDI
+1210 HKVKITILGDI
-1221 ILLNT
+1221 IADL

>member
-13 SIGWCLVEKEDD
+13 SIGWCLIEKDD
-25 NTPKRIIRMGS
+25 NNTPKRILRMGS

-44 EESGYTKGNAISKN
+44 EETGYTKGNAISKN
-58 ADRTAKR
+58 ADRTVKR

-75 LRRQALVNLLKRLG
+75 LRRKALVNLLKRLG
-89 MEPSKK
+89 MEPNKN
-95 LIFEQNPLEL
+95 LMFEQTPIEL

-116 ITLEELGRVLLHINQ
+116 VSLEELGRVLLHINQ

-138 RLSNSDSKE
+138 RISNSDSKE

-161 KAEGLTVGQH
+161 KAEGLTIGQH
-171 FAAKLKENEQTSA
+171 FAAKLKENEQETA

-202 AYEEEVEKILE
+202 AYEEEVKQILE
-213 VQSRFHADTL
+213 VQSQYNPDVL
-223 TPDVCKEIRDII
+223 SSDVCKEIMDII

-249 LCEIE
+249 LCEFE
-254 SYTIKKDG
+254 SYTITKDG
-262 KEITIG
+262 KVINIG

-283 ILETANNITIRNKR
+283 ILETANNITIRNRK

-313 FLDNNEVMKLT
+313 FLDNHEVMKLT
-324 DLYKILNIGRKD
+324 DLYNILNIGRKD

-349 GNTTKYQIRKAMSN
+349 GNTTKCQIREALSG
-363 LPKDQ
+363 LPKEQ
-368 VNSLTAFQLEYDEY
+368 VDSLTAFNLEIDEN

-393 INNTSAEKQPLYR
+393 INNTQAEQQPLYK
-406 LWHLLYSIKD
+406 LWHMLYSIKD
-416 VDELSGALRHLGI
+416 NKELAGALNHLGI
-429 KDEESI
+429 EDEESI
-435 QKLCNLDF
+435 EKLCKLDF

-470 EACERAGFDHSRR
+470 EACELAGFDHSRR
-483 INPDRKLQTS
+483 INPDRVLLTH

-507 EKILNQLINIVNAL
+507 EKILNQLVNIVNAL
-521 LEKEGIIDEIRIE
+521 LENEGAIDEIRVE

-561 EYAERIKEYG
+561 ELAERIMKYG
-571 LTPTRNRIM
+571 LTPTRNRIL
-580 KMKMWE
+580 KLKMWE
-586 ESDYTCMYCGQ
+586 ESEHSCMYCGQ
-597 PVNVTE
+597 PVDPVE
-603 FLKGAD
+603 FLKGVD
-609 VEREHIIPRA
+609 VEREHIIPRG

-633 RRCNSQKGMR
+633 RRCNSKKGMR
-643 TAYDFIEDDKG
+643 TAYDFIADDKG
-654 QEGLNAYIERINDLF
+654 QEGLDTYIDRINDLF
-669 NRKNISRSKFNRLL
+669 NRKKISRSKFNRLL
-683 VSHKA
+683 ASHKA

-693 AQGKETEED
+693 SQGKETDED

-714 RQSQYIARKSVEM
+714 RQSQYIAKKSVEI
-727 LQQVCK
+727 LLQVCK
-733 DVYTTSGSV
+733 NVYTTSGSV

-749 WGYDEI
+749 WGYDEL
-755 LHDLNFER
+755 LHELNFER
-763 FKKAGLTTMVT
+763 FKKAGLTAMVK

-819 LNASREG
+819 LNASRDV
-826 ILDELNSKEERV
+826 ILEELNSNDQRL
-838 VDPERSMLEKWI
+838 VDPDRSMLEKWI
-850 YTQPHISYAQAK
+850 YVQPHISYAEAK
-862 EAIDNII
+862 NEVDKIV
-869 ISQRPNIRITVPG
+869 ISQRPNTRITVPG
-882 KRYITQNRK
+882 KRYVTKNGK

-912 GRIMKQGADGVTLT
+912 GRILKQEADGVTMT

-940 GFLFNG
+940 GFLFKG
-946 KEFYKEELK
+946 DEVYKEEVK
-955 KDSKTD
+955 KNSKTG
-961 LSSIVVT
+961 LSKIVVT
-968 DKIKDVLEKVVDGG
+968 DKIKDVLDKIVDGD

-996 EGTDYRANVA
+996 EGVDYRVNVA
-1006 QALANLKNLDED
+1006 KALANLKNLDDD
-1018 PIFSDDAKTRPIRTV
+1018 PVYSDDAMTRPIRTV

-1039 STMVAV
+1039 STMVAI
-1045 RKDCNGK
+1045 RMDSNGR

-1058 PDGNH
+1058 PDDNH
-1063 HVAIYKDENG
+1063 HVAFYKDEDDEKKE
-1073 MITESIV
+1073 IVV
-1080 TKWQAV
+1080 TKLLAV
-1086 QRKLNHIPV
+1086 QRKLNHIPI

-1101 QTWSEIMGRNDVPEE
+1101 QTWSEVLGRNDVPEE
-1116 LLQTLPKDKST
+1116 LLQSLPKDKSIF
-1127 LLLSLQI
+1127 LLSLQK
-1134 GEAFIMGMD
+1134 GEAIIMGLEEMD
-1143 DAEYQKAVEEKDMQ
+1143 YQRAILAKDMRT
-1157 ALAEHLYFVQSISSS
+1157 LCNHLFYVQSASSC
-1172 DYRFRRHIE
+1172 DYRFRRHVE
-1181 SQYDTNDINK
+1181 AKYDTKDINK
-1191 EDLRFLRIRKI
+1191 DDMRFLRIRTI
-1202 QALFEYNP
+1202 DELFINNP
-1210 QKVKVTVLGDI
+1210 HKVKVTVLGDI
-1221 ILLNT
+1221 IE

>member
-13 SIGWCLVEKEDD
+13 SIGWCLIEKDD
-25 NTPKRIIRMGS
+25 NNTPKRILRMGS

-44 EESGYTKGNAISKN
+44 EETGYTKGNAISKN

-75 LRRQALVNLLKRLG
+75 LRRKALVSLLKRLG
-89 MEPSKK
+89 MEPNEN
-95 LIFEQNPLEL
+95 LMFEQTPIEL

-116 ITLEELGRVLLHINQ
+116 VSLEELGRVLLHINQ

-138 RLSNSDSKE
+138 RISNSDSKE

-161 KAEGLTVGQH
+161 KAEGLTIGQH
-171 FAAKLKENEQTSA
+171 FAAKLKENEQETA

-202 AYEEEVEKILE
+202 AYEEEVKQILE
-213 VQSRFHADTL
+213 VQSQYNPDVL
-223 TPDVCKEIRDII
+223 SPDVCKEIMDII

-249 LCEIE
+249 LCEFE
-254 SYTIKKDG
+254 SYTITKDG
-262 KEITIG
+262 KVINIG

-283 ILETANNITIRNKR
+283 ILETANNITIRNRK

-306 QRKAIAD
+306 QRKAIAV
-313 FLDNNEVMKLT
+313 FLDNHEVMKLT
-324 DLYKILNIGRKD
+324 DLYNILNIGRKD

-349 GNTTKYQIRKAMSN
+349 GNTTKCQIREALSG
-363 LPKDQ
+363 LPKEQ
-368 VNSLTAFQLEYDEY
+368 VDSLTAFNLEIDEN

-393 INNTSAEKQPLYR
+393 INNTQAEQQPLYK
-406 LWHLLYSIKD
+406 LWHMLYSIKD
-416 VDELSGALRHLGI
+416 NKELAGALNHLGI
-429 KDEESI
+429 EDEESI
-435 QKLCNLDF
+435 EKLCKLDF

-470 EACERAGFDHSRR
+470 EACELAGFDHSRR
-483 INPDRKLQTS
+483 INPDRVLLTH

-507 EKILNQLINIVNAL
+507 EKILNQLVNIVNAL
-521 LEKEGIIDEIRIE
+521 LENEGAIDEIRVE

-561 EYAERIKEYG
+561 ELAERIMKYG
-571 LTPTRNRIM
+571 LTPTRNRIL
-580 KMKMWE
+580 KLKMWE
-586 ESDYTCMYCGQ
+586 ESEHSCMYCGQ
-597 PVNVTE
+597 PVDPVE
-603 FLKGAD
+603 FLKGVD
-609 VEREHIIPRA
+609 VEREHIIPRG

-633 RRCNSQKGMR
+633 RRCNSKKGMR
-643 TAYDFIEDDKG
+643 TAYDFIADDKG
-654 QEGLNAYIERINDLF
+654 QEGLDTYIDRINDLF
-669 NRKNISRSKFNRLL
+669 NRKKISRSKFNRLL
-683 VSHKA
+683 ASHKA

-693 AQGKETEED
+693 SQGKETDED

-714 RQSQYIARKSVEM
+714 RQSQYIAKKSVEI
-727 LQQVCK
+727 LLQVCK
-733 DVYTTSGSV
+733 NVYTTSGSV

-749 WGYDEI
+749 WGYDEL
-755 LHDLNFER
+755 LHELNFER
-763 FKKAGLTTMVT
+763 FKKAGLTAMVK

-798 HAVDALAIA
+798 HAIDALAIA

-819 LNASREG
+819 LNASRDVMLE
-826 ILDELNSKEERV
+826 ELNSNDQRL

-850 YTQPHISYAQAK
+850 YVQPHISYAEAK
-862 EAIDNII
+862 NEVDKIV
-869 ISQRPNIRITVPG
+869 ISQRPNTRITVPG
-882 KRYITQNRK
+882 KRYVTKNGK

-912 GRIMKQGADGVTLT
+912 GRIMKQEADGVTMT

-955 KDSKTD
+955 KDSKTG

-968 DKIKDVLEKVVDGG
+968 DKIKDVLDKIVDGG
-982 IRQRIL
+982 IRKRIL
-988 ERLNRGFE
+988 ERLNRGFV
-996 EGTDYRANVA
+996 GGADYRANVA

-1018 PIFSDDAKTRPIRTV
+1018 PIYSDDAKTRPIRTV

-1045 RKDCNGK
+1045 RKDSNGK
-1052 PIAFVE
+1052 PMSFIE

-1063 HVAIYKDENG
+1063 HVAFYKDENG
-1073 MITESIV
+1073 VIKESIV

-1086 QRKLNHIPV
+1086 QRKLNHIPI

-1101 QTWSEIMGRNDVPEE
+1101 QTWSEVLGRNDVPEE
-1116 LLQTLPKDKST
+1116 LLQSLPKDSST
-1127 LLLSLQI
+1127 FLLSLQI
-1134 GEAFIMGMD
+1134 GEAFIMGMED
-1143 DAEYQKAVEEKDMQ
+1143 SDYQKALEERDMRT
-1157 ALAEHLYFVQSISSS
+1157 LSEHLYFVQNISSNN
-1172 DYRFRRHIE
+1172 YRLRRHVE
-1181 SQYDTNDINK
+1181 SSFDITDMNK
-1191 EDLRFLRIRKI
+1191 EDQRFLNIKSVNS
-1202 QALFEYNP
+1202 FFNNNP
-1210 QKVKVTVLGDI
+1210 HKVKITILGDI
-1221 ILLNT
+1221 IADL

>member
-13 SIGWCLVEKEDD
+13 SIGWCLIEKDD
-25 NTPKRIIRMGS
+25 NNTPKRILRMGS

-44 EESGYTKGNAISKN
+44 EETGYTKGNAISKN

-75 LRRQALVNLLKRLG
+75 LRRQALVNLLKRHG
-89 MEPSKK
+89 MEPSKN
-95 LIFEQNPLEL
+95 LMFEQTPMEL

-161 KAEGLTVGQH
+161 KAEGLTIGQH
-171 FAAKLKENEQTSA
+171 FAAKLKENEQETV

-202 AYEEEVEKILE
+202 AYEEEVKKILE
-213 VQSRFHADTL
+213 VQSHYHSDVL
-223 TPDVCKEIRDII
+223 TPDVCKEVMDII
-235 FYQRDLKSCKNLVS
+235 SYQRDPKSCKNLVS
-249 LCEIE
+249 LCEFE
-254 SYTIKKDG
+254 SYTITKDG

-283 ILETANNITIRNKR
+283 ILETANNITIRNRR

-313 FLDNNEVMKLT
+313 FLDNHEVMKLT

-349 GNTTKYQIRKAMSN
+349 GNTTKCQIREALSA
-363 LPKDQ
+363 LPKEQ
-368 VNSLTAFQLEYDEY
+368 VDSLTAFQLDFDKY

-393 INNTSAEKQPLYR
+393 INNTLAEQQPLYK
-406 LWHLLYSIKD
+406 LWHMLYSIKYNK
-416 VDELSGALRHLGI
+416 ELSGALNHLGI
-429 KDEESI
+429 EDEECI
-435 QKLCNLDF
+435 EKLCKLDF
-443 RTAGYANKSAKAIG
+443 RTAGYAKKSAKAIG

-483 INPDRKLQTS
+483 IKPDRVLLTH

-507 EKILNQLINIVNAL
+507 EKILNQLVNIVNAL
-521 LEKEGIIDEIRIE
+521 LEKEGTIDEIRIE
-534 LARELKQSKDERN
+534 LASELKQSKDERN
-547 EAFKRNN
+547 EAFRRNN

-561 EYAERIKEYG
+561 ELAERIKKYG

-580 KMKMWE
+580 KLKMWE
-586 ESDYTCMYCGQ
+586 ESEHSCMYCEQ
-597 PVNVTE
+597 PVNPVE

-609 VEREHIIPRA
+609 VEREHIIPRG

-633 RRCNSQKGMR
+633 RRCNSKKGMR
-643 TAYDFIEDDKG
+643 TAYDFISDENG
-654 QEGLNAYIERINDLF
+654 QDGLNAYIERINDLF
-669 NRKNISRSKFNRLL
+669 DKKKISRSKLNRLL

-693 AQGKETEED
+693 AQGKETDED

-714 RQSQYIARKSVEM
+714 RQSQYIAKKSVEM

-733 DVYTTSGSV
+733 NVYTTSGSV

-749 WGYDEI
+749 WGYDEL
-755 LHDLNFER
+755 LHELNFER
-763 FKKAGLTTMVT
+763 FKKAGLTAMVK
-774 QLHSGKEVE
+774 QLHPGKEVE

-819 LNASREG
+819 LNASRDEM
-826 ILDELNSKEERV
+826 LEELNSNDQRL
-838 VDPERSMLEKWI
+838 VDPERSMLEKWLMV
-850 YTQPHISYAQAK
+850 QPHISYADAK
-862 EAIDNII
+862 NEIDKIV
-869 ISQRPNIRITVPG
+869 ISQRPNTRITVPG
-882 KRYITQNRK
+882 KRYVTKNGK

-912 GRIMKQGADGVTLT
+912 GRIMKQEADGVTMT

-955 KDSKTD
+955 KDSKTG

-968 DKIKDVLEKVVDGG
+968 DKIKDVLDKIVDGG

-1018 PIFSDDAKTRPIRTV
+1018 PIFSDDANTRPIRTV

-1045 RKDCNGK
+1045 RKDSNGK
-1052 PIAFVE
+1052 PISFVE

-1063 HVAIYKDENG
+1063 HVAFYKDENG
-1073 MITESIV
+1073 LITESIV

-1086 QRKLNHIPV
+1086 QRKLNHIPI

-1101 QTWSEIMGRNDVPEE
+1101 QTWSETLGRNDVPDE
-1116 LLQTLPKDKST
+1116 LLQSLPKDGLT
-1127 LLLSLQI
+1127 FLLSLQI
-1134 GEAFIMGMD
+1134 GEAFIMGME
-1143 DAEYQKAVEEKDMQ
+1143 DADYKKAMEVKDKRT
-1157 ALAEHLYFVQSISSS
+1157 LCNHLFYVQNASSG
-1172 DYRFRRHIE
+1172 DYRFRRHVE
-1181 SQYDTNDINK
+1181 SKYDTNDINK
-1191 EDLRFLRIRKI
+1191 DDMRFLRIRTI
-1202 QALFEYNP
+1202 ENLFKNNP
-1210 QKVKVTVLGDI
+1210 HKVKVTVLGDI
-1221 ILLNT
+1221 VE

>member
-13 SIGWCLVEKEDD
+13 SIGWCLIEKDD
-25 NTPKRIIRMGS
+25 NNTPKRILRMGS

-44 EESGYTKGNAISKN
+44 EETGYTKGNAISKN
-58 ADRTAKR
+58 ADRTVKR

-75 LRRQALVNLLKRLG
+75 LRRKALVNLLKRLG
-89 MEPSKK
+89 MEPNKN
-95 LIFEQNPLEL
+95 LMFEQTPIEL

-116 ITLEELGRVLLHINQ
+116 VSLEELGRVLLHINQ

-138 RLSNSDSKE
+138 RISNSDSKE

-161 KAEGLTVGQH
+161 KAEGLTIGQH
-171 FAAKLKENEQTSA
+171 FAAKLKENEQETA

-202 AYEEEVEKILE
+202 AYEEEVKQILE
-213 VQSRFHADTL
+213 VQSQYNPDVL
-223 TPDVCKEIRDII
+223 SPDVCKEIMDII

-249 LCEIE
+249 LCEFE
-254 SYTIKKDG
+254 SYTITKNG

-283 ILETANNITIRNKR
+283 ILETANNITIRNRK
-297 NDELYISPE
+297 NDELYISPD

-313 FLDNNEVMKLT
+313 FLDNHEVMKLT
-324 DLYKILNIGRKD
+324 DLYNILNIGRKD

-349 GNTTKYQIRKAMSN
+349 GNTTKCQIREALSG
-363 LPKDQ
+363 LPKEQ
-368 VNSLTAFQLEYDEY
+368 VDSLTAFHLEIDEY
-382 VDEETGEVRKR
+382 VDKETGEVRKR
-393 INNTSAEKQPLYR
+393 INNTQAEQQPLYK
-406 LWHLLYSIKD
+406 LWHMLYSIKD
-416 VDELSGALRHLGI
+416 NKELAGALNHLGVE
-429 KDEESI
+429 DEESI
-435 QKLCNLDF
+435 EKLCKLDF

-470 EACERAGFDHSRR
+470 EACELAGFDHSRR
-483 INPDRKLQTS
+483 INPDRVLLTH

-507 EKILNQLINIVNAL
+507 EKILNQLVNIVNAL
-521 LEKEGIIDEIRIE
+521 LENEGAIDEIRVE

-561 EYAERIKEYG
+561 ELAERIMKYG
-571 LTPTRNRIM
+571 LTPTRNRIL
-580 KMKMWE
+580 KLKMWE
-586 ESDYTCMYCGQ
+586 ESEHSCMYCGQ
-597 PVNVTE
+597 LVDPVE
-603 FLKGAD
+603 FLKGVD
-609 VEREHIIPRA
+609 VEREHIIPRG

-633 RRCNSQKGMR
+633 RRCNSKKGMR
-643 TAYDFIEDDKG
+643 TAYDFIADDKG
-654 QEGLNAYIERINDLF
+654 QEGLDTYIDRINDLF
-669 NRKNISRSKFNRLL
+669 NRKKISRSKFNRLL
-683 VSHKA
+683 ASHKA
-688 YISRK
+688 YINRK
-693 AQGKETEED
+693 ALGKETDED

-714 RQSQYIARKSVEM
+714 RQSQYIARKSVDM

-733 DVYTTSGSV
+733 NVYTTSGSV

-749 WGYDEI
+749 WGYDEL
-755 LHDLNFER
+755 LHELNFER
-763 FKKAGLTTMVT
+763 FKKAGLTAMVK

-819 LNASREG
+819 LNASRDVMLE
-826 ILDELNSKEERV
+826 ELSSNDQRL

-850 YTQPHISYAQAK
+850 YVQPHISYAEAK
-862 EAIDNII
+862 NEVDKIV
-869 ISQRPNIRITVPG
+869 ISQRPNTRITVPG
-882 KRYITQNRK
+882 KRYVTKNGK

-912 GRIMKQGADGVTLT
+912 GRIMRQEADGVTMT

-940 GFLFNG
+940 GFLFKG
-946 KEFYKEELK
+946 DEVYKEEVK
-955 KDSKTD
+955 KNSKTG
-961 LSSIVVT
+961 LSKIVVT
-968 DKIKDVLEKVVDGG
+968 DKIKDVLDKIVDGD

-996 EGTDYRANVA
+996 EGVDYRANVP

-1018 PIFSDDAKTRPIRTV
+1018 PVYSDDAKTRPIRTV

-1045 RKDCNGK
+1045 RKDSNGR

-1058 PDGNH
+1058 PDDNH
-1063 HVAIYKDENG
+1063 HVAFYKDEDG
-1073 MITESIV
+1073 KKKEIVV

-1086 QRKLNHIPV
+1086 QRKLKHIPI

-1101 QTWSEIMGRNDVPEE
+1101 QTWSEVWGRDDIPDE
-1116 LLQTLPKDKST
+1116 LLKTLPKDGSIF
-1127 LLLSLQI
+1127 LLSLQK
-1134 GEAFIMGMD
+1134 GEAIIMGLEEFD
-1143 DAEYQKAVEEKDMQ
+1143 YQRALLEKDMRI
-1157 ALAEHLYFVQSISSS
+1157 LCDHLFYVQSASSD
-1172 DYRFRRHIE
+1172 DYRFRRHVE
-1181 SQYDTNDINK
+1181 AKYDTKDMNK
-1191 EDLRFLRIRKI
+1191 DDLRFLRIRTIDELFKI
-1202 QALFEYNP
+1202 NP
-1210 QKVKVTVLGDI
+1210 HKVKVTVLGDI
-1221 ILLNT
+1221 IE

>member
-13 SIGWCLVEKEDD
+13 SIGWCLIEKDD
-25 NTPKRIIRMGS
+25 NNTPKRILRMGS

-44 EESGYTKGNAISKN
+44 EETGYTKGNAISKN

-75 LRRQALVNLLKRLG
+75 LRRKALVSLLKRLG
-89 MEPSKK
+89 MEPNKN
-95 LIFEQNPLEL
+95 LMFEQTPIEL

-116 ITLEELGRVLLHINQ
+116 VSLEELGRVLLHINQ

-138 RLSNSDSKE
+138 RISNSDSKE

-161 KAEGLTVGQH
+161 KAEGLTIGQH
-171 FAAKLKENEQTSA
+171 FAAKLKENEQETA

-202 AYEEEVEKILE
+202 AYEEEVKQILE
-213 VQSRFHADTL
+213 VQSQYNPDVL
-223 TPDVCKEIRDII
+223 SPDVCKEIMDII

-249 LCEIE
+249 LCEFE
-254 SYTIKKDG
+254 SYTITKDG
-262 KEITIG
+262 KVINIG

-283 ILETANNITIRNKR
+283 ILETANNITIRNRK

-306 QRKAIAD
+306 QRKAIAV
-313 FLDNNEVMKLT
+313 FLDNHEVMKLT
-324 DLYKILNIGRKD
+324 DLYNILNIGRKD

-349 GNTTKYQIRKAMSN
+349 GNTTKCQIREALSG
-363 LPKDQ
+363 LPKEQ
-368 VNSLTAFQLEYDEY
+368 VDSLTAFNLEIDEN

-393 INNTSAEKQPLYR
+393 INNTQAEQQPLYK
-406 LWHLLYSIKD
+406 LWHMLYSIKD
-416 VDELSGALRHLGI
+416 NKELAGALNHLGI
-429 KDEESI
+429 EDEESI
-435 QKLCNLDF
+435 EKLCKLDF

-470 EACERAGFDHSRR
+470 EACELAGFDHSRR
-483 INPDRKLQTS
+483 INPDRVLLTH

-507 EKILNQLINIVNAL
+507 EKILNQLVNIVNAL
-521 LEKEGIIDEIRIE
+521 LENEGAIDEIRVE

-561 EYAERIKEYG
+561 ELAERIMKYG
-571 LTPTRNRIM
+571 LTPTRNRIL
-580 KMKMWE
+580 KLKMWE
-586 ESDYTCMYCGQ
+586 ESEHSCMYCGQ
-597 PVNVTE
+597 PVDPVE
-603 FLKGAD
+603 FLKGVD
-609 VEREHIIPRA
+609 VEREHIIPRG

-633 RRCNSQKGMR
+633 RRCNSKKGMR
-643 TAYDFIEDDKG
+643 TAYDFIADDKG
-654 QEGLNAYIERINDLF
+654 QEGLDTYIDRINDLF
-669 NRKNISRSKFNRLL
+669 NRKKISRSKFNRLL
-683 VSHKA
+683 ASHKA

-693 AQGKETEED
+693 SQGKETDED

-714 RQSQYIARKSVEM
+714 RQSQYIAKKSVEI
-727 LQQVCK
+727 LLQVCK
-733 DVYTTSGSV
+733 NVYTTSGSV

-749 WGYDEI
+749 WGYDEL
-755 LHDLNFER
+755 LHELNFER
-763 FKKAGLTTMVT
+763 FKKAGLTAMVK

-819 LNASREG
+819 LNASRDV
-826 ILDELNSKEERV
+826 ILEELNSNDQRL
-838 VDPERSMLEKWI
+838 VDPDRSMLEKWI
-850 YTQPHISYAQAK
+850 YVQPHISYAEAK
-862 EAIDNII
+862 NEVDKIV
-869 ISQRPNIRITVPG
+869 ISQRPNTRITVPG
-882 KRYITQNRK
+882 KRYVTKNGK

-912 GRIMKQGADGVTLT
+912 GRILKQEADGVTMT

-955 KDSKTD
+955 KDSKTG

-968 DKIKDVLEKVVDGG
+968 DKIKDVLDKIVDGG
-982 IRQRIL
+982 IRKRIL

-996 EGTDYRANVA
+996 KGVDYRVNVA
-1006 QALANLKNLDED
+1006 KALANLKNLDDD
-1018 PIFSDDAKTRPIRTV
+1018 PVYSDDAMTRPIRTV

-1039 STMVAV
+1039 STMVAI
-1045 RKDCNGK
+1045 RMDSNGR

-1058 PDGNH
+1058 PDDNH
-1063 HVAIYKDENG
+1063 HVAFYKDEDDEKKE
-1073 MITESIV
+1073 IVV
-1080 TKWQAV
+1080 TKLLAV
-1086 QRKLNHIPV
+1086 QRKLNHIPI

-1101 QTWSEIMGRNDVPEE
+1101 QTWSEVLGRNDVPEE
-1116 LLQTLPKDKST
+1116 LLQSLPKDKSIF
-1127 LLLSLQI
+1127 LLSLQK
-1134 GEAFIMGMD
+1134 GEAIIMGLEEMD
-1143 DAEYQKAVEEKDMQ
+1143 YQRAILAKDMRT
-1157 ALAEHLYFVQSISSS
+1157 LCNHLFYVQSASSR
-1172 DYRFRRHIE
+1172 DYRFRRHVE
-1181 SQYDTNDINK
+1181 AKYDTKDINK
-1191 EDLRFLRIRKI
+1191 DDMRFLRIRTI
-1202 QALFEYNP
+1202 DELFINNP
-1210 QKVKVTVLGDI
+1210 HKVKVTVLGDI
-1221 ILLNT
+1221 IE

>member
-13 SIGWCLVEKEDD
+13 SIGWCLIEKDD
-25 NTPKRIIRMGS
+25 NNIPQRIIRMGS
-36 RIVPISSD
+36 RIVPISTD

-75 LRRQALVNLLKRLG
+75 LRRQALVNLLRRLG
-89 MEPSKK
+89 MEPNKK

-116 ITLEELGRVLLHINQ
+116 ISLEELGRVLLHINQ

-138 RLSNSDSKE
+138 RLTNSDSKE
-147 TAYVQEVNSRYDDL
+147 TAYVQEVNSRYDKL

-171 FAAKLKENEQTSA
+171 FAAKLKENEQTSD
-184 DGKKYYNY
+184 DGKKYFNY

-213 VQSRFHADTL
+213 VQSTFHTDIM
-223 TPDVCKEIRDII
+223 TPEICKEIKDII

-249 LCEIE
+249 LCEFE
-254 SYTIKKDG
+254 SYTINKDG

-283 ILETANNITIRNKR
+283 ILETANNITIRNRK

-306 QRKAIAD
+306 QRQSIAD
-313 FLDNNEVMKLT
+313 FLDNHEVMKLT

-349 GNTTKYQIRKAMSN
+349 GNTTKCQIREALSN
-363 LPKDQ
+363 LPKEQ
-368 VNSLTAFQLEYDEY
+368 VESLTAFKLEYDEY

-393 INNTSAEKQPLYR
+393 INNTLAEQQPLYK
-406 LWHLLYSIKD
+406 LWHMLYSIKD

-429 KDEESI
+429 EDEKNI
-435 QKLCNLDF
+435 QNLCKLDF
-443 RTAGYANKSAKAIG
+443 RSPGYANKSAKAIG
-457 RILPYLMEGMMYS
+457 RILPYLMEGVMFS

-483 INPDRKLQTS
+483 INPDRVLLTH

-507 EKILNQLINIVNAL
+507 EKILNQLVNIVNAL
-521 LEKEGIIDEIRIE
+521 LEKEGSIDEIRVE
-534 LARELKQSKDERN
+534 LARELKQNKDERN

-554 QNERLNK
+554 QNERQNK
-561 EYAERIKEYG
+561 VYAERIKEYG

-586 ESDYTCMYCGQ
+586 ESEYTCMYCGQ
-597 PVNVTE
+597 PVNVKE
-603 FLKGAD
+603 FLEGAD
-609 VEREHIIPRA
+609 VEREHIIPRG

-643 TAYDFIEDDKG
+643 TAYDFIADDKG
-654 QEGLNAYIERINDLF
+654 QEGLDLYIDRINDLF
-669 NRKNISRSKFNRLL
+669 NRNKISRSKLNRLL
-683 VSHKA
+683 SSHKA
-688 YISRK
+688 YLSRK

-702 KELWENFIDRQL
+702 KDLWENFIDRQL
-714 RQSQYIARKSVEM
+714 RQSQYIAKKSVEM
-727 LQQVCK
+727 LQQICK
-733 DVYTTSGSV
+733 NVYTTSGSV

-749 WGYDEI
+749 WGYDEL

-763 FKKAGLTTMVT
+763 FKKADLTEMVT
-774 QLHSGKEVE
+774 QIHSGKEVD

-819 LNASREG
+819 LNASREE
-826 ILDELNSKEERV
+826 IIEELNSKDRPII
-838 VDPERSMLEKWI
+838 DPERSMLEKWI
-850 YTQPHISYAQAK
+850 YSQPHISYAQAK
-862 EAIDNII
+862 DEINKVI
-869 ISQRPNIRITVPG
+869 ISQRPNTRITVPG
-882 KRYITQNRK
+882 KRYVIKNGK

-899 IVPRGALH
+899 VVPRGALH

-912 GRIMKQGADGVTLT
+912 GRIMKQEADGVTLT

-955 KDSKTD
+955 KDSKTGF
-961 LSSIVVT
+961 SSIVVT
-968 DKIKDVLEKVVDGG
+968 DKIKDVLDKVVDGG

-988 ERLNRGFE
+988 DRLNKGFE
-996 EGTDYRANVA
+996 EGTDYRANVPR
-1006 QALANLKNLDED
+1006 ALENLKNLDED

-1045 RKDCNGK
+1045 RKDGNGK
-1052 PIAFVE
+1052 PMSFVE

-1063 HVAIYKDENG
+1063 HVAFYKNEDG
-1073 MITESIV
+1073 TISESIV

-1086 QRKLNHIPV
+1086 QRKLYDIPI
-1095 IIDNPS
+1095 IIDKPS
-1101 QTWSEIMGRNDVPEE
+1101 RTWGEVLGRNDVPEE
-1116 LLQTLPKDKST
+1116 LLQSLPKDSST
-1127 LLLSLQI
+1127 FLLSLQI
-1134 GEAFIMGMD
+1134 GEAFIMGMEEAD
-1143 DAEYQKAVEEKDMQ
+1143 YQKALEEKDMQ
-1157 ALAEHLYFVQSISSS
+1157 VLAEHLYFVQSISSS
-1172 DYRFRRHIE
+1172 DYRFRRHVE
-1181 SQYDTNDINK
+1181 AQYDTNDINK
-1191 EDLRFLRIRKI
+1191 EDLRFLRIRNI
-1202 QALFEYNP
+1202 QALFDYNP
-1210 QKVKVTVLGDI
+1210 QKVKVTVLGNI
-1221 ILLNT
+1221 IY

>member
-1 MKKVLGLDLGVG
+1 ML
-13 SIGWCLVEKEDD
+13 
-25 NTPKRIIRMGS
+25 
-36 RIVPISSD
+36 
-44 EESGYTKGNAISKN
+44 
-58 ADRTAKR
+58 
-65 TARKCYDRYQ
+65 
-75 LRRQALVNLLKRLG
+75 
-89 MEPSKK
+89 
-95 LIFEQNPLEL
+95 EQTPLEI

-116 ITLEELGRVLLHINQ
+116 ITLEALGRVLLHINQ

-138 RLSNSDSKE
+138 RLSNADRKE
-147 TAYVQEVNSRYDDL
+147 TAYVQEVNSRYDEL
-161 KAEGLTVGQH
+161 KAEGLTIGQH
-171 FAAKLKENEQTSA
+171 FAAKLKENEQTSN

-202 AYEEEVEKILE
+202 SYEEEVKKILE
-213 VQSRFHADTL
+213 IQSQFHADVL
-223 TPDVCKEIRDII
+223 THDVCREIMDII

-249 LCEIE
+249 LCEFE
-254 SYTIKKDG
+254 SHTITKDG

-283 ILETANNITIRNKR
+283 ILETSNNITIRNRR

-313 FLDNNEVMKLT
+313 FLDNHEVMKLT
-324 DLYKILNIGRKD
+324 DLYRILNISRKE

-349 GNTTKYQIRKAMSN
+349 GNTTKCQIREALGS
-363 LPKDQ
+363 LPKEQ
-368 VNSLTAFQLEYDEY
+368 VDSLTAFRLEFEEY
-382 VDEETGEVRKR
+382 VDEETGEVRQR
-393 INNTSAEKQPLYR
+393 VNNTLAEQQPLYK
-406 LWHLLYSIKD
+406 LWHMLYSIKD
-416 VDELSGALRHLGI
+416 NKELSGALHHLGI
-429 KDEESI
+429 DDEKSI
-435 QKLCNLDF
+435 NKLSNLDF

-457 RILPYLMEGMMYS
+457 RILPYLMDGIMYS

-483 INPDRKLQTS
+483 INPGRTLLTS
-493 LPQIQKNELRQPVV
+493 LPQIQKNDLRQPIV
-507 EKILNQLINIVNAL
+507 EKILNQLVNIVNAL
-521 LEKEGIIDEIRIE
+521 LEKEGTIDEIRVE

-554 QNERLNK
+554 QNERQNK

-586 ESDYTCMYCGQ
+586 ESEYTCMYCGQ
-597 PVNVTE
+597 PINVTE
-603 FLKGAD
+603 FLQGAD

-643 TAYDFIEDDKG
+643 TAYDFIADDKG
-654 QEGLNAYIERINDLF
+654 QEGLDLYIERINDLF
-669 NRKNISRSKFNRLL
+669 DRKKISRSKLNRLL

-688 YISRK
+688 YVSRK

-714 RQSQYIARKSVEM
+714 RQSQYIAKKSVEM

-733 DVYTTSGSV
+733 NVYTTTGSV

-763 FKKAGLTTMVT
+763 FKKAELTTMVT

-783 VERIKDWTKRLDNRH
+783 VERITNWTKRLDNRH

-819 LNASREG
+819 LNACRNEM
-826 ILDELNSKEERV
+826 LDELNSKDERV
-838 VDPERSMLEKWI
+838 INPERSMLEKWI
-850 YTQPHISYAQAK
+850 NSQPHICYAQAK
-862 EAIDNII
+862 DEVDKII
-869 ISQRPNIRITVPG
+869 VSQRPNTRITVPG
-882 KRYITQNRK
+882 KRYVTKNGK
-891 RTLAQTGI
+891 RTQAQTGI

-912 GRIMKQGADGVTLT
+912 GRIMKQEADGMTLT

-940 GFLFNG
+940 GFLFKG
-946 KEFYKEELK
+946 DETYKEDVK
-955 KDSKTD
+955 KDKKTG
-961 LSSIVVT
+961 LSQIVVT
-968 DKIKDVLEKVVDGG
+968 DKIKDVLDKIVDGG
-982 IRQRIL
+982 IRRRIL

-1006 QALANLKNLDED
+1006 KALANLKNLDDD
-1018 PIFSDDAKTRPIRTV
+1018 PIYSDDAKTRPIRTV

-1045 RKDCNGK
+1045 RKNDDGK
-1052 PIAFVE
+1052 PISFVE

-1063 HVAIYKDENG
+1063 HVAFYKDEDG
-1073 MITESIV
+1073 VVTESLV

-1086 QRKLNHIPV
+1086 QRKLNHIP
-1095 IIDNPS
+1095 IIIENPS
-1101 QTWSEIMGRNDVPEE
+1101 QVWNEVLGTNDIPNE
-1116 LLQTLPKDKST
+1116 LLQSLPKDKSIF
-1127 LLLSLQI
+1127 LLSMQI
-1134 GEAFIMGMD
+1134 GEAFVMGMD
-1143 DAEYQKAVEEKDMQ
+1143 ETAYKRAIEKNDTQ
-1157 ALAEHLYFVQSISSS
+1157 ALADHLYFVQNLSSNN
-1172 DYRFRRHIE
+1172 YRLRRHVE
-1181 SQYDTNDINK
+1181 SSFDTTDMNK
-1191 EDLRFLRIRKI
+1191 EDLRFLNVKSIG
-1202 QALFEYNP
+1202 ALFNYNP
-1210 QKVKVTVLGDI
+1210 HKVKLTILGDI
-1221 ILLNT
+1221 IL

>member
-13 SIGWCLVEKEDD
+13 SIGWCLVEKDD
-25 NTPKRIIRMGS
+25 ENVPKRIIRMGS

-75 LRRQALVNLLKRLG
+75 LRRQALVNLLRSHDML
-89 MEPSKK
+89 PSKE
-95 LIFEQNPLEL
+95 LMLGQTPLEI
-105 WQKRADAASKE
+105 WQKRADAASIE
-116 ITLEELGRVLLHINQ
+116 ITLEELGRVLLHVNQ

-147 TAYVQEVNSRYDDL
+147 TAYVQEVNSRYDKL
-161 KAEGLTVGQH
+161 KAEGQTIGQH
-171 FAAKLKENEQTSA
+171 FATKLKENEHTSE

-213 VQSRFHADTL
+213 VQSRYHSDAL
-223 TPDVCKEIRDII
+223 TPDFCKEIMNAI

-249 LCEIE
+249 FCEIE
-254 SYTIKKDG
+254 SYSVTKDG

-268 PKVAPRTSPLAQLSS
+268 PKVAPKTSPLAQLSS
-283 ILETANNITIRNKR
+283 ILETANNITIRNRR

-306 QRKAIAD
+306 QRKAIAE
-313 FLDNNEVMKLT
+313 FLDNHEVMKLT
-324 DLYKILNIGRKD
+324 DLYKILSIGRKD

-349 GNTTKYQIRKAMSN
+349 GNTTKCQIRNALST
-363 LPKDQ
+363 LPIEQ
-368 VNSLTAFQLEYDEY
+368 VEALTSFDLIFDEY

-393 INNTSAEKQPLYR
+393 INNTHAERQPLYR
-406 LWHLLYSIKD
+406 LWHLIYSIKD
-416 VDELSGALRHLGI
+416 NDELSGALRHLGI
-429 KDEESI
+429 EDEECI
-435 QKLCNLDF
+435 NNLCNLDF

-457 RILPYLMEGMMYS
+457 RVLPYLMEGLMYS

-483 INPDRKLQTS
+483 IDPNRTLLTS

-507 EKILNQLINIVNAL
+507 EKILNQLVNIVNAL
-521 LEKEGIIDEIRIE
+521 LKEDGTIDEIRVE

-586 ESDYTCMYCGQ
+586 ESEYTCMYCGQ

-603 FLKGAD
+603 FLQGAD

-633 RRCNSQKGMR
+633 RCCNSQKGMR
-643 TAYDFIEDDKG
+643 TAFDFIADDKG
-654 QEGLNAYIERINDLF
+654 QEGLGSYIQRINDLF
-669 NRKNISRSKFNRLL
+669 DRKKISRSKLNRLL

-688 YISRK
+688 YMSRK

-714 RQSQYIARKSVEM
+714 RQSQFIAKKSVEM

-733 DVYTTSGSV
+733 NVYTTTGSV

-763 FKKAGLTTMVT
+763 FKKAELTTIVT

-783 VERIKDWTKRLDNRH
+783 VERIKDWSKRLDNRH

-819 LNASREG
+819 LNASRNEM
-826 ILDELNSKEERV
+826 LDELNSKDERV

-850 YTQPHISYAQAK
+850 YSQPHISYAEAK
-862 EAIDNII
+862 KEIDKII
-869 ISQRPNIRITVPG
+869 ISQRPNTRITVPG
-882 KRYITQNRK
+882 KRYITMNGK
-891 RTLAQTGI
+891 RTMAQTGI
-899 IVPRGALH
+899 VVPRGALH

-912 GRIMKQGADGVTLT
+912 GRIMKQEADGKTLT

-940 GFLFNG
+940 GFLFKG
-946 KEFYKEELK
+946 DETYKEELK
-955 KDSKTD
+955 KDKKTG
-961 LSSIVVT
+961 LSTIVVT
-968 DKIKDVLEKVVDGG
+968 DKIKDVLDKIVDGG
-982 IRQRIL
+982 IRRRIL

-996 EGTDYRANVA
+996 EGVDYRANVVR
-1006 QALANLKNLDED
+1006 ALANLKNLDED
-1018 PIFSDDAKTRPIRTV
+1018 PIYSDDANTRPIRTI

-1045 RKDCNGK
+1045 RKDKIGR
-1052 PIAFVE
+1052 PISFVE

-1063 HVAIYKDENG
+1063 HVAFYKDESG
-1073 MITESIV
+1073 VIKESIV

-1086 QRKLNHIPV
+1086 QRKLNHIPI

-1101 QTWSEIMGRNDVPEE
+1101 QTWNELLGRNDVPEE
-1116 LLQTLPKDKST
+1116 LLQSLPKDNCT
-1127 LLLSLQI
+1127 FLLSMQI
-1134 GEAFIMGMD
+1134 GEAFIMGMED
-1143 DAEYQKAVEEKDMQ
+1143 TDYRRAMEEKNTLS
-1157 ALAEHLYFVQSISSS
+1157 LAEHLYFVQNLSSNN
-1172 DYRFRRHIE
+1172 YRMRRHVE
-1181 SQYDTNDINK
+1181 ASFDTKDMNK
-1191 EDLRFLRIRKI
+1191 EDQRFLNIKSI
-1202 QALFEYNP
+1202 GALFNFNP
-1210 QKVKVTVLGDI
+1210 HKVKITVLGAI
-1221 ILLNT
+1221 IPE

>member
-13 SIGWCLVEKEDD
+13 SIGWCLIEKDDD

-44 EESGYTKGNAISKN
+44 EETGYTKGNAISKN

-75 LRRQALVNLLKRLG
+75 LRRQALVNLIKRLY
-89 MEPSKK
+89 MLPNKE
-95 LIFEQNPLEL
+95 LMLEQTPLEI

-116 ITLEELGRVLLHINQ
+116 ITLEALGRVLLHINQ

-138 RLSNSDSKE
+138 RLSNADRKE
-147 TAYVQEVNSRYDDL
+147 TAYVQEVNSRYDEL
-161 KAEGLTVGQH
+161 KAEGLTIGQH
-171 FAAKLKENEQTSA
+171 FAAKLKENEQTSN

-202 AYEEEVEKILE
+202 SYEEEVKKILE
-213 VQSRFHADTL
+213 IQSQFHADVL
-223 TPDVCKEIRDII
+223 TPDVCREIMDII

-249 LCEIE
+249 LCEFE
-254 SYTIKKDG
+254 SHTITKDG

-283 ILETANNITIRNKR
+283 ILETSNNITIRNRR

-313 FLDNNEVMKLT
+313 FLDNHEVMKLT
-324 DLYKILNIGRKD
+324 DLYRILNISRKE

-349 GNTTKYQIRKAMSN
+349 GNTTKCQIREALGS
-363 LPKDQ
+363 LPKEQ
-368 VNSLTAFQLEYDEY
+368 VDSLTAFRLEFEEY
-382 VDEETGEVRKR
+382 VDEETGEVRQR
-393 INNTSAEKQPLYR
+393 VNNTLAEQQPLYK
-406 LWHLLYSIKD
+406 LWHMLYSIKD
-416 VDELSGALRHLGI
+416 NKELSGALHHLGI
-429 KDEESI
+429 DDEKSI
-435 QKLCNLDF
+435 NKLSNLDF

-457 RILPYLMEGMMYS
+457 RILPYLMDGIMYS

-483 INPDRKLQTS
+483 INPGRTLLTS
-493 LPQIQKNELRQPVV
+493 LPQIQKNDLRQPIV
-507 EKILNQLINIVNAL
+507 EKILNQLVNIVNAL
-521 LEKEGIIDEIRIE
+521 LEKEGTIDEIRVE

-554 QNERLNK
+554 QNERQNK

-586 ESDYTCMYCGQ
+586 ESEYTCMYCGQ
-597 PVNVTE
+597 PINVTE
-603 FLKGAD
+603 FLQGAD

-643 TAYDFIEDDKG
+643 TAYDFIADDKG
-654 QEGLNAYIERINDLF
+654 QEGLDLYIERINDLF
-669 NRKNISRSKFNRLL
+669 DRKKISRSKLNRLL

-688 YISRK
+688 YVSRK

-714 RQSQYIARKSVEM
+714 RQSQYIAKKSVEM

-733 DVYTTSGSV
+733 NVYTTTGSV

-763 FKKAGLTTMVT
+763 FKKAELTTMVT

-783 VERIKDWTKRLDNRH
+783 VERITNWTKRLDNRH

-819 LNASREG
+819 LNACRNEM
-826 ILDELNSKEERV
+826 LDELNSKDERV
-838 VDPERSMLEKWI
+838 IDPERSMLEKWI
-850 YTQPHISYAQAK
+850 NSQPHICYAQAK
-862 EAIDNII
+862 DEVDKII
-869 ISQRPNIRITVPG
+869 VSQRPNTRITVPG
-882 KRYITQNRK
+882 KRYVTKNGK
-891 RTLAQTGI
+891 RTQAQTGI

-912 GRIMKQGADGVTLT
+912 GRIMKQEADGMTLT

-940 GFLFNG
+940 GFLFKG
-946 KEFYKEELK
+946 DETYKEDVK
-955 KDSKTD
+955 KDKKTG
-961 LSSIVVT
+961 LSQIVVT
-968 DKIKDVLEKVVDGG
+968 DKIKDVLDKIVDGG
-982 IRQRIL
+982 IRRRIL

-1006 QALANLKNLDED
+1006 KALANLKNLDDD
-1018 PIFSDDAKTRPIRTV
+1018 PIYSDDAKTRPIRTV

-1045 RKDCNGK
+1045 RKNDDGK
-1052 PIAFVE
+1052 PISFVE

-1063 HVAIYKDENG
+1063 HVAFYKDEDG
-1073 MITESIV
+1073 VVTESLV

-1086 QRKLNHIPV
+1086 QRKLNHIP
-1095 IIDNPS
+1095 IIIENPS
-1101 QTWSEIMGRNDVPEE
+1101 QVWNEVLGTNDIPNE
-1116 LLQTLPKDKST
+1116 LLQSLPKDKSIF
-1127 LLLSLQI
+1127 LLSMQI
-1134 GEAFIMGMD
+1134 GEAFVMGMD
-1143 DAEYQKAVEEKDMQ
+1143 ETAYKRAIEKNDTQ
-1157 ALAEHLYFVQSISSS
+1157 ALADHLYFVQNLSSNN
-1172 DYRFRRHIE
+1172 YRLRRHVE
-1181 SQYDTNDINK
+1181 SSFDTTDMNK
-1191 EDLRFLRIRKI
+1191 EDLRFLNVKSIG
-1202 QALFEYNP
+1202 ALFNYNP
-1210 QKVKVTVLGDI
+1210 HKVKLTILGDI
-1221 ILLNT
+1221 IL

>member
-13 SIGWCLVEKEDD
+13 SIGWCLVEKDD
-25 NTPKRIIRMGS
+25 KNIPLRIIRMGS
-36 RIVPISSD
+36 RIVPITK
-44 EESGYTKGNAISKN
+44 EEENGYTRGNAISKN
-58 ADRTAKR
+58 ADRTTKR

-75 LRRQALVNLLKRLG
+75 LRRKALVNLLKRCG
-89 MEPSKK
+89 MMPDKG
-95 LIFEQNPLEL
+95 LILEQSPLDL

-116 ITLEELGRVLLHINQ
+116 ISLEELGRVLLHINQ

-147 TAYVQEVNSRYDDL
+147 TAYVQEVNSRYDEL

-171 FAAKLKENEQTSA
+171 FAAKLKENEQISA

-202 AYEEEVEKILE
+202 AYEEEAKRILE
-213 VQSRFHADTL
+213 VQSQFHTDVL
-223 TPDVCKEIRDII
+223 TTNVCKEIFDTI

-249 LCEIE
+249 FCEFE
-254 SYTIKKDG
+254 SYTIKKNG
-262 KEITIG
+262 KNITIG

-283 ILETANNITIRNKR
+283 ILETANNITIRNRR

-306 QRKAIAD
+306 QRQAIAN

-349 GNTTKYQIRKAMSN
+349 GNTTKCQIRNALSKLSQEQID
-363 LPKDQ
+363 K
-368 VNSLTAFQLEYDEY
+368 LTSFDLIFDEY

-393 INNTSAEKQPLYR
+393 INNSHAERQPLYR
-406 LWHLLYSIKD
+406 LWHLVYSIKD
-416 VDELSGALRHLGI
+416 NDELSGALRGLGI
-429 KDEESI
+429 EDEECI
-435 QKLCNLDF
+435 HNLCNLDF

-470 EACERAGFDHSRR
+470 EACKRAGFDHSRR
-483 INPDRKLQTS
+483 VNPERELLTS
-493 LPQIQKNELRQPVV
+493 LPQIQKNELRQPIV
-507 EKILNQLINIVNAL
+507 EKILNQLVNVVNAL
-521 LEKEGIIDEIRIE
+521 LEKEGTIDEIRVE

-547 EAFKRNN
+547 ETYRRNN
-554 QNERLNK
+554 QNEKKNK
-561 EYAERIKEYG
+561 EYAERIKKYE

-580 KMKMWE
+580 KMKMLE
-586 ESDYTCMYCGQ
+586 ESEYKCMYCGQ
-597 PVNVTE
+597 PVKEKE
-603 FLKGAD
+603 FLQGAD

-633 RRCNSQKGMR
+633 RSCNSQKGMR
-643 TAYDFIEDDKG
+643 TAYDFIADDKG
-654 QEGLNAYIERINDLF
+654 QEGLEAYIERINDLF
-669 NRKNISRSKFNRLL
+669 NKKKISRSKLNRLL

-688 YISRK
+688 YVSRK

-702 KELWENFIDRQL
+702 VQLWENFIDRQL
-714 RQSQYIARKSVEM
+714 RQSQYIAKKSVEI

-733 DVYTTSGSV
+733 NVYTTSGSV

-763 FKKAGLTTMVT
+763 FKKANLTTMVK

-819 LNASREG
+819 LNASRDAM
-826 ILDELNSKEERV
+826 LDELNNKEQRMI
-838 VDPERSMLEKWI
+838 DSERSMLEKWI
-850 YTQPHISYAQAK
+850 ISQPHVSYAEAK
-862 EAIDNII
+862 KEINKIL
-869 ISQRPNIRITVPG
+869 ISLRPNTRITVPG
-882 KRYITQNRK
+882 KRYITKNGK
-891 RTLAQTGI
+891 RTLVQTGI

-912 GRIMKQGADGVTLT
+912 GRIMKQEADGVTLT
-926 PQYVRKYKLGIGAQ
+926 PQYVRKYKLGIGTQ
-940 GFLFNG
+940 GYIFNG
-946 KEFYKEELK
+946 NETYKEELK
-955 KDSKTD
+955 KDKKTG
-961 LSSIVVT
+961 LPQIVVT
-968 DKIKDVLEKVVDGG
+968 DKIKDVLDKIVDSG
-982 IRQRIL
+982 IRKRIL

-996 EGTDYRANVA
+996 DGTDYRTNTAK
-1006 QALANLKNLDED
+1006 ALENLKNLDED
-1018 PIFSDDAKTRPIRTV
+1018 PIYSDDAKTRPIRTV
-1033 RKYVSS
+1033 RKYVNS

-1045 RKDCNGK
+1045 RKDGNGK
-1052 PIAFVE
+1052 PVSFVE

-1063 HVAIYKDENG
+1063 HVAFYKDKDG
-1073 MITESIV
+1073 VITESIV

-1086 QRKLNHIPV
+1086 QRKLKHRPV
-1095 IIDNPS
+1095 IVDNPT
-1101 QTWSEIMGRNDVPEE
+1101 QTWNDLVGRNDVPEE
-1116 LLQTLPKDKST
+1116 LLQSLPKDNSEFM
-1127 LLLSLQI
+1127 LSLQK
-1134 GEAFIMGMD
+1134 GEAVILGLEE
-1143 DAEYQKAVEEKDMQ
+1143 AAYQKAIDSNDMHT
-1157 ALAEHLYFVQSISSS
+1157 LSNHLYFVQSASLS
-1172 DYRFRRHIE
+1172 DYRFRRHVE
-1181 SQYDTNDINK
+1181 SSFDKMGMNK
-1191 EDLRFLRIRKI
+1191 EDQRFLNVKSIG
-1202 QALFEYNP
+1202 AFFNYNP
-1210 QKVKVTVLGDI
+1210 HKVKVTILGDI
-1221 ILLNT
+1221 IK

>member
-13 SIGWCLVEKEDD
+13 SIGWCLIEKDD
-25 NTPKRIIRMGS
+25 NNTPKRILRMGS

-44 EESGYTKGNAISKN
+44 EETGYTKGNAISKN

-75 LRRQALVNLLKRLG
+75 LRRKALVSLLKRLG
-89 MEPSKK
+89 MEPNKN
-95 LIFEQNPLEL
+95 LMFEQTPIEL

-116 ITLEELGRVLLHINQ
+116 VSLEELGRVLLHINQ

-138 RLSNSDSKE
+138 RISNSDSKE

-161 KAEGLTVGQH
+161 KAEGLTIGQH
-171 FAAKLKENEQTSA
+171 FAAKLKENEQETA

-202 AYEEEVEKILE
+202 AYEEEVKQILE
-213 VQSRFHADTL
+213 VQSQYNPDVL
-223 TPDVCKEIRDII
+223 SSDVCKEIMDII

-249 LCEIE
+249 LCEFE
-254 SYTIKKDG
+254 SYTITKDG
-262 KEITIG
+262 KVINIG

-283 ILETANNITIRNKR
+283 ILETANNITIRNRK

-313 FLDNNEVMKLT
+313 FLDNHEVMKLT
-324 DLYKILNIGRKD
+324 DLYNILNIGRKD

-349 GNTTKYQIRKAMSN
+349 GNTTKCQIREALSG
-363 LPKDQ
+363 LPKEQ
-368 VNSLTAFQLEYDEY
+368 VDSLTAFNLEIDEN

-393 INNTSAEKQPLYR
+393 INNTQAEQQPLYK
-406 LWHLLYSIKD
+406 LWHMLYSIKD
-416 VDELSGALRHLGI
+416 NKELAGALNHLGI
-429 KDEESI
+429 EDEESI
-435 QKLCNLDF
+435 EKLCKLDF

-470 EACERAGFDHSRR
+470 EACELAGFDHSRR
-483 INPDRKLQTS
+483 INPDRVLLTH

-507 EKILNQLINIVNAL
+507 EKILNQLVNIVNAL
-521 LEKEGIIDEIRIE
+521 LENEGAIDEIRVE

-561 EYAERIKEYG
+561 ELAERIMKYG
-571 LTPTRNRIM
+571 LTPTRNRIL
-580 KMKMWE
+580 KLKMWE
-586 ESDYTCMYCGQ
+586 ESEHSCMYCGQ
-597 PVNVTE
+597 PVDPVE
-603 FLKGAD
+603 FLKGVD
-609 VEREHIIPRA
+609 VEREHIIPRG

-633 RRCNSQKGMR
+633 RRCNSKKGMR
-643 TAYDFIEDDKG
+643 TAYDFIADDKG
-654 QEGLNAYIERINDLF
+654 QEGLDTYIDRINDLF
-669 NRKNISRSKFNRLL
+669 NRKKISRSKFNRLL
-683 VSHKA
+683 ASHKA

-693 AQGKETEED
+693 SQGKETDED

-714 RQSQYIARKSVEM
+714 RQSQYIAKKSVEI
-727 LQQVCK
+727 LLQVCK
-733 DVYTTSGSV
+733 NVYTTSGSV

-749 WGYDEI
+749 WGYDEL
-755 LHDLNFER
+755 LHELNFER
-763 FKKAGLTTMVT
+763 FKKAGLTAMVK

-819 LNASREG
+819 LNASRDV
-826 ILDELNSKEERV
+826 ILEELNSNDQRL
-838 VDPERSMLEKWI
+838 VDPDRSMLEKWI
-850 YTQPHISYAQAK
+850 YVQPHISYAEAK
-862 EAIDNII
+862 DEIDKIV
-869 ISQRPNIRITVPG
+869 ISQRPNTRITVPG
-882 KRYITQNRK
+882 KRYVTKNGK

-912 GRIMKQGADGVTLT
+912 GRILKQEADGVTMT

-940 GFLFNG
+940 GFLFKG
-946 KEFYKEELK
+946 DEVYKEEVK
-955 KDSKTD
+955 KNSKTG
-961 LSSIVVT
+961 LSKIVVT
-968 DKIKDVLEKVVDGG
+968 DKIKDVLDKIVDGD

-996 EGTDYRANVA
+996 EGVDYRVNVA
-1006 QALANLKNLDED
+1006 KALANLKNLDDD
-1018 PIFSDDAKTRPIRTV
+1018 PVYSDDAMTRPIRTV

-1039 STMVAV
+1039 STMVAI
-1045 RKDCNGK
+1045 RMDSNGR

-1058 PDGNH
+1058 PDDNH
-1063 HVAIYKDENG
+1063 HVAFYKDEDDEKKE
-1073 MITESIV
+1073 IVV
-1080 TKWQAV
+1080 TKLLAV
-1086 QRKLNHIPV
+1086 QRKLNHIPI

-1101 QTWSEIMGRNDVPEE
+1101 QTWSEVLGRNDVPEE
-1116 LLQTLPKDKST
+1116 LLQSLPKDKSIF
-1127 LLLSLQI
+1127 LLSLQK
-1134 GEAFIMGMD
+1134 GEAIIMGLEEMD
-1143 DAEYQKAVEEKDMQ
+1143 YQRAILAKDMRT
-1157 ALAEHLYFVQSISSS
+1157 LCNHLFYVQSASSR
-1172 DYRFRRHIE
+1172 DYRFRRHVE
-1181 SQYDTNDINK
+1181 AKYDTKDINK
-1191 EDLRFLRIRKI
+1191 DDMRFLRIRTI
-1202 QALFEYNP
+1202 DELFINNP
-1210 QKVKVTVLGDI
+1210 HKVKVTVLGDI
-1221 ILLNT
+1221 IE

>member
-13 SIGWCLVEKEDD
+13 SIGWCLIEKDDD

-44 EESGYTKGNAISKN
+44 EETGYTKGNAISKN

-75 LRRQALVNLLKRLG
+75 LRRQALVNLIKRLY
-89 MEPSKK
+89 MLPNKE
-95 LIFEQNPLEL
+95 LMLEQTPLEI

-116 ITLEELGRVLLHINQ
+116 ITLEALGRVLLHINQ

-138 RLSNSDSKE
+138 RLSNADRKE
-147 TAYVQEVNSRYDDL
+147 TAYVQEVNSRYDEL
-161 KAEGLTVGQH
+161 KAEGLTIGQH
-171 FAAKLKENEQTSA
+171 FAAKLKENEQTSN

-202 AYEEEVEKILE
+202 AYEEEVKKILE
-213 VQSRFHADTL
+213 IQSQFHADVL
-223 TPDVCKEIRDII
+223 TPDVCREIMDII

-249 LCEIE
+249 LCEFE
-254 SYTIKKDG
+254 SHTITKDG

-283 ILETANNITIRNKR
+283 ILETSNNITIRNRR

-313 FLDNNEVMKLT
+313 FLDNHEVMKLT
-324 DLYKILNIGRKD
+324 DLYRILNISRKE

-349 GNTTKYQIRKAMSN
+349 GNTTKCQIREALGS
-363 LPKDQ
+363 LPKEQ
-368 VNSLTAFQLEYDEY
+368 VDSLTAFRLEFEEY
-382 VDEETGEVRKR
+382 VDEETGEVRQR
-393 INNTSAEKQPLYR
+393 VNNTLAEQQPLYK
-406 LWHLLYSIKD
+406 LWHMLYSIKD
-416 VDELSGALRHLGI
+416 NKELSGALHHLGI
-429 KDEESI
+429 DDEKSI
-435 QKLCNLDF
+435 NKLSNLDF

-457 RILPYLMEGMMYS
+457 RILPYLMDGIMYS

-483 INPDRKLQTS
+483 INPGRTLLTS
-493 LPQIQKNELRQPVV
+493 LPQIQKNDLRQPIV
-507 EKILNQLINIVNAL
+507 EKILNQLVNIVNAL
-521 LEKEGIIDEIRIE
+521 LEKEGTIDEIRVE

-554 QNERLNK
+554 QNERQNK

-586 ESDYTCMYCGQ
+586 ESEYTCMYCGQ
-597 PVNVTE
+597 PINVTE
-603 FLKGAD
+603 FLQGAD

-643 TAYDFIEDDKG
+643 TAYDFIADDKG
-654 QEGLNAYIERINDLF
+654 QEGLDLYIERINDLF
-669 NRKNISRSKFNRLL
+669 DRKKISRSKLNRLL

-688 YISRK
+688 YVSRK

-714 RQSQYIARKSVEM
+714 RQSQYIAKKSVEM

-733 DVYTTSGSV
+733 NVYTTTGSV

-763 FKKAGLTTMVT
+763 FKKAELTTMVT

-783 VERIKDWTKRLDNRH
+783 VERITNWTKRLDNRH

-819 LNASREG
+819 LSACRNEM
-826 ILDELNSKEERV
+826 LDELNSKDERV
-838 VDPERSMLEKWI
+838 IDPERSMLEKWI
-850 YTQPHISYAQAK
+850 NSQPHICYAQAK
-862 EAIDNII
+862 DEVDKII
-869 ISQRPNIRITVPG
+869 VSQRPNTRITVPG
-882 KRYITQNRK
+882 KRYVTKNGK
-891 RTLAQTGI
+891 RTQAQTGI

-912 GRIMKQGADGVTLT
+912 GRIMKQEADGMTLT

-940 GFLFNG
+940 GFLFKG
-946 KEFYKEELK
+946 DETYKEDVK
-955 KDSKTD
+955 KDKKTG
-961 LSSIVVT
+961 LSQIVVT
-968 DKIKDVLEKVVDGG
+968 DKIKDVLDKIVDGG
-982 IRQRIL
+982 IRRRIL

-1006 QALANLKNLDED
+1006 KALANLKNLDDD
-1018 PIFSDDAKTRPIRTV
+1018 PIYSDDAKTRPIRTV

-1045 RKDCNGK
+1045 RKNDDGK
-1052 PIAFVE
+1052 PISFVE

-1063 HVAIYKDENG
+1063 HVAFYKDEDG
-1073 MITESIV
+1073 VVTESLV

-1086 QRKLNHIPV
+1086 QRKLNHIP
-1095 IIDNPS
+1095 IIIENPS
-1101 QTWSEIMGRNDVPEE
+1101 QVWNEVLGTNDIPNE
-1116 LLQTLPKDKST
+1116 LLQSLPKDKSIF
-1127 LLLSLQI
+1127 LLSMQI
-1134 GEAFIMGMD
+1134 GEAFVMGMD
-1143 DAEYQKAVEEKDMQ
+1143 ETAYKRAIEKNDTQ
-1157 ALAEHLYFVQSISSS
+1157 ALADHLYFVQNLSSNN
-1172 DYRFRRHIE
+1172 YRLRRHVE
-1181 SQYDTNDINK
+1181 SSFDTTDMNK
-1191 EDLRFLRIRKI
+1191 EDLRFLNVKSIG
-1202 QALFEYNP
+1202 ALFNYNP
-1210 QKVKVTVLGDI
+1210 HKVKLTILGDI
-1221 ILLNT
+1221 IL

>member
-13 SIGWCLVEKEDD
+13 SIGWCLIEKDDD

-44 EESGYTKGNAISKN
+44 EETGYTKGNAISKN

-75 LRRQALVNLLKRLG
+75 LRRQALVNLIKRLY
-89 MEPSKK
+89 MLPNKE
-95 LIFEQNPLEL
+95 LMLEQTPLEI

-116 ITLEELGRVLLHINQ
+116 ITLEALGRVLLHINQ

-138 RLSNSDSKE
+138 RLSNADRKE
-147 TAYVQEVNSRYDDL
+147 TAYVQEVNSRYDEL
-161 KAEGLTVGQH
+161 KAEGLTIGQH
-171 FAAKLKENEQTSA
+171 FAAKLKENEQTSN

-202 AYEEEVEKILE
+202 AYEEEVKKILE
-213 VQSRFHADTL
+213 IQSQFHADVL
-223 TPDVCKEIRDII
+223 TPDVCREIMDII

-249 LCEIE
+249 LCEFE
-254 SYTIKKDG
+254 SHTITKDG

-283 ILETANNITIRNKR
+283 ILETSNNITIRNRR

-313 FLDNNEVMKLT
+313 FLDNHEVMKLT
-324 DLYKILNIGRKD
+324 DLYRILNISRKE

-349 GNTTKYQIRKAMSN
+349 GNTTKCQIREALGS
-363 LPKDQ
+363 LPKEQ
-368 VNSLTAFQLEYDEY
+368 VDSLTAFRLEFEEY
-382 VDEETGEVRKR
+382 VDEETGEVRQR
-393 INNTSAEKQPLYR
+393 VNNTLAEQQPLYK
-406 LWHLLYSIKD
+406 LWHMLYSIKD
-416 VDELSGALRHLGI
+416 NKELSGALHHLGI
-429 KDEESI
+429 DDEKSI
-435 QKLCNLDF
+435 NKLSNLDF

-457 RILPYLMEGMMYS
+457 RILPYLMDGIMYS

-483 INPDRKLQTS
+483 INPGRTLLTS
-493 LPQIQKNELRQPVV
+493 LPQIQKNDLRQPIV
-507 EKILNQLINIVNAL
+507 EKILNQLVNIVNAL
-521 LEKEGIIDEIRIE
+521 LEKEGTIDEIRVE

-554 QNERLNK
+554 QNERQNK

-586 ESDYTCMYCGQ
+586 ESEYTCMYCGQ
-597 PVNVTE
+597 PINVTE
-603 FLKGAD
+603 FLQGAD

-643 TAYDFIEDDKG
+643 TAYDFIADDKG
-654 QEGLNAYIERINDLF
+654 QEGLDLYIERINDLF
-669 NRKNISRSKFNRLL
+669 DRKKISRSKLNRLL

-688 YISRK
+688 YVSRK

-714 RQSQYIARKSVEM
+714 RQSQYIAKKSVEM

-733 DVYTTSGSV
+733 NVYTTTGSV

-763 FKKAGLTTMVT
+763 FKKAELTTMVT

-783 VERIKDWTKRLDNRH
+783 VERITNWTKRLDNRH

-819 LNASREG
+819 LNACRNEM
-826 ILDELNSKEERV
+826 LDELNSKDERV
-838 VDPERSMLEKWI
+838 IDPERSMLEKWI
-850 YTQPHISYAQAK
+850 NSQPHICYAQAK
-862 EAIDNII
+862 DEVDKII
-869 ISQRPNIRITVPG
+869 VSQRPNTRITVPG
-882 KRYITQNRK
+882 KRYVTKNGK
-891 RTLAQTGI
+891 RTQAQTGI

-912 GRIMKQGADGVTLT
+912 GRIMKQEADGMTLT

-940 GFLFNG
+940 GFLFKG
-946 KEFYKEELK
+946 DETYKEDVK
-955 KDSKTD
+955 KDKKTG
-961 LSSIVVT
+961 LSQIVVT
-968 DKIKDVLEKVVDGG
+968 DKIKDVLDKIVDGG
-982 IRQRIL
+982 IRRRIL

-1006 QALANLKNLDED
+1006 KALANLKNLDDD
-1018 PIFSDDAKTRPIRTV
+1018 PIYSDDAKTRPIRTV

-1045 RKDCNGK
+1045 RKNDDGK
-1052 PIAFVE
+1052 PISFVE

-1063 HVAIYKDENG
+1063 HVAFYKDEDG
-1073 MITESIV
+1073 VVTESLV

-1086 QRKLNHIPV
+1086 QRKLNHIP
-1095 IIDNPS
+1095 IIIENPS
-1101 QTWSEIMGRNDVPEE
+1101 QVWNEVLGTNDIPNE
-1116 LLQTLPKDKST
+1116 LLQSLPKDKSIF
-1127 LLLSLQI
+1127 LLSMQI
-1134 GEAFIMGMD
+1134 GEAFVMGMD
-1143 DAEYQKAVEEKDMQ
+1143 ETAYKRAIEKNDTQ
-1157 ALAEHLYFVQSISSS
+1157 ALADHLYFVQNLSSNN
-1172 DYRFRRHIE
+1172 YRLRRHVE
-1181 SQYDTNDINK
+1181 SSFDTTDMNK
-1191 EDLRFLRIRKI
+1191 EDLRFLNVKSIG
-1202 QALFEYNP
+1202 ALFNYNP
-1210 QKVKVTVLGDI
+1210 HKVKLTILGDI
-1221 ILLNT
+1221 IL

>member
-13 SIGWCLVEKEDD
+13 SIGWCLIEKDDD

-44 EESGYTKGNAISKN
+44 EETGYTKGNAISKN

-75 LRRQALVNLLKRLG
+75 LRRQALVNLIKRLY
-89 MEPSKK
+89 MLPNKE
-95 LIFEQNPLEL
+95 LMLEQTPLEI

-116 ITLEELGRVLLHINQ
+116 ITLEALGRVLLHINQ

-138 RLSNSDSKE
+138 RLSNADRKE
-147 TAYVQEVNSRYDDL
+147 TAYVQEVNSRYDEL
-161 KAEGLTVGQH
+161 KAEGLTIGQH
-171 FAAKLKENEQTSA
+171 FAAKLKENEQTSN

-202 AYEEEVEKILE
+202 AYEEEVKKILE
-213 VQSRFHADTL
+213 IQSQFHADVL
-223 TPDVCKEIRDII
+223 TPDVCREIMDII

-249 LCEIE
+249 LCEFE
-254 SYTIKKDG
+254 SHTITKDG

-283 ILETANNITIRNKR
+283 ILETSNNITIRNRR

-313 FLDNNEVMKLT
+313 FLDNHEVMKLT
-324 DLYKILNIGRKD
+324 DLYRILNISRKE

-349 GNTTKYQIRKAMSN
+349 GNTTKCQIREALGS
-363 LPKDQ
+363 LPKEQ
-368 VNSLTAFQLEYDEY
+368 VDSLTAFRLEFEEY
-382 VDEETGEVRKR
+382 VDEETGEVRQR
-393 INNTSAEKQPLYR
+393 VNNTLAEQQPLYK
-406 LWHLLYSIKD
+406 LWHMLYSIKD
-416 VDELSGALRHLGI
+416 NKELSGALHHLGI
-429 KDEESI
+429 DDEKSI
-435 QKLCNLDF
+435 NKLSNLDF

-457 RILPYLMEGMMYS
+457 RILPYLMDGIMYS

-483 INPDRKLQTS
+483 INPGRTLLTS
-493 LPQIQKNELRQPVV
+493 LPQIQKNDLRQPIV
-507 EKILNQLINIVNAL
+507 EKILNQLVNIVNAL
-521 LEKEGIIDEIRIE
+521 LEKEGTIDEIRVE

-554 QNERLNK
+554 QNERQNK

-586 ESDYTCMYCGQ
+586 ESEYTCMYCGQ
-597 PVNVTE
+597 PINVTE
-603 FLKGAD
+603 FLQGAD

-643 TAYDFIEDDKG
+643 TAYDFIADDKG
-654 QEGLNAYIERINDLF
+654 QEGLDLYIERINDLF
-669 NRKNISRSKFNRLL
+669 DRKKISRSKLNRLL

-688 YISRK
+688 YVSRK

-714 RQSQYIARKSVEM
+714 RQSQYIAKKSVEM

-733 DVYTTSGSV
+733 NVYTTTGSV

-763 FKKAGLTTMVT
+763 FKKAELTTMVT

-783 VERIKDWTKRLDNRH
+783 VERITNWTKRLDNRH

-819 LNASREG
+819 LSACRNEM
-826 ILDELNSKEERV
+826 LDELNSKDERV
-838 VDPERSMLEKWI
+838 IDPERSMLEKWI
-850 YTQPHISYAQAK
+850 NSQPHICYAQAK
-862 EAIDNII
+862 DEVDKII
-869 ISQRPNIRITVPG
+869 VSQRPNTRITVPG
-882 KRYITQNRK
+882 KRYVTKNGK
-891 RTLAQTGI
+891 RTQAQTGI

-912 GRIMKQGADGVTLT
+912 GRIMKQEADGMTLT
-926 PQYVRKYKLGIGAQ
+926 PQYERKYKLGIGAQ
-940 GFLFNG
+940 GFLFKG
-946 KEFYKEELK
+946 DETYKEDVK
-955 KDSKTD
+955 KDKKTG
-961 LSSIVVT
+961 LSQIVVT
-968 DKIKDVLEKVVDGG
+968 DKIKDVLDKIVDGG
-982 IRQRIL
+982 IRRRIL

-1006 QALANLKNLDED
+1006 KALANLKNLDDD
-1018 PIFSDDAKTRPIRTV
+1018 PIYSDDAKTRPIRTV

-1045 RKDCNGK
+1045 RKNDDGK
-1052 PIAFVE
+1052 PISFVE

-1063 HVAIYKDENG
+1063 HVAFYKDEDG
-1073 MITESIV
+1073 VVTESLV

-1086 QRKLNHIPV
+1086 QRKLNHIP
-1095 IIDNPS
+1095 IIIENPS
-1101 QTWSEIMGRNDVPEE
+1101 QVWNEVLGTNDIPNE
-1116 LLQTLPKDKST
+1116 LLQSLPKDKSIF
-1127 LLLSLQI
+1127 LLSMQI
-1134 GEAFIMGMD
+1134 GEAFVMGMD
-1143 DAEYQKAVEEKDMQ
+1143 ETAYKRAIEKNDTQ
-1157 ALAEHLYFVQSISSS
+1157 ALADHLYFVQNLSSNN
-1172 DYRFRRHIE
+1172 YRLRRHVE
-1181 SQYDTNDINK
+1181 SSFDTTDMNK
-1191 EDLRFLRIRKI
+1191 EDLRFLNVKSIG
-1202 QALFEYNP
+1202 ALFNYNP
-1210 QKVKVTVLGDI
+1210 HKVKLTILGDI
-1221 ILLNT
+1221 IL

>member
-13 SIGWCLVEKEDD
+13 SIGWCLIEKDD
-25 NTPKRIIRMGS
+25 NNIPKRILRMGS

-89 MEPSKK
+89 MEPNKN
-95 LIFEQNPLEL
+95 LMLEQTPMEL
-105 WQKRADAASKE
+105 WQKRADAASNE
-116 ITLEELGRVLLHINQ
+116 ISLEELGRVFLHINQ

-171 FAAKLKENEQTSA
+171 FAAKLKENEQISA

-202 AYEEEVEKILE
+202 AYEEEAKKILE
-213 VQSRFHADTL
+213 VQSRYHSDVL
-223 TPDVCKEIRDII
+223 TPDVCKEIMDII
-235 FYQRDLKSCKNLVS
+235 FYQRDIKSCKNLVS
-249 LCEIE
+249 LCEFE
-254 SYTIKKDG
+254 SYTITKDG

-313 FLDNNEVMKLT
+313 FLDNHEVMKLT
-324 DLYKILNIGRKD
+324 DLYKILSIGKKD

-349 GNTTKYQIRKAMSN
+349 GNTTKCQIREALSN
-363 LPKDQ
+363 LPKEKVD
-368 VNSLTAFQLEYDEY
+368 SLTAFELEFDEF
-382 VDEETGEVRKR
+382 VDEETGEVRQS
-393 INNTSAEKQPLYR
+393 INNIKAEKQPLYR

-416 VDELSGALRHLGI
+416 VDELSGALHHLGI
-429 KDEESI
+429 EDEESI

-470 EACERAGFDHSRR
+470 DACERAGFDHSRR
-483 INPDRKLQTS
+483 INPDRVLLTH

-507 EKILNQLINIVNAL
+507 EKILNQLVNIVNAL
-521 LEKEGIIDEIRIE
+521 LEREGVIDEIRVE

-547 EAFKRNN
+547 EAFRRNN

-586 ESDYTCMYCGQ
+586 ESEYTCMYCGQ
-597 PVNVTE
+597 PVNVME

-609 VEREHIIPRA
+609 VEREHIVPRG

-643 TAYDFIEDDKG
+643 TAYDFIADNKG
-654 QEGLNAYIERINDLF
+654 QEGLDAYIDRINDLF
-669 NRKNISRSKFNRLL
+669 NRKKISRSKFNRLL

-714 RQSQYIARKSVEM
+714 RQSQYIAKKSVEM

-733 DVYTTSGSV
+733 NVYTTSGSV

-749 WGYDEI
+749 WGYDEL
-755 LHDLNFER
+755 LHDMNFER
-763 FKKAGLTTMVT
+763 YKKAGLTMMVK
-774 QLHSGKEVE
+774 QLHSGEEIE
-783 VERIKDWTKRLDNRH
+783 VERITNWTKRLDNRH

-807 CTTQGMIQRLNT
+807 CTTQSMIQRLNT
-819 LNASREG
+819 LNASRDDM
-826 ILDELNSKEERV
+826 LAELNNKEQRV
-838 VDPERSMLEKWI
+838 VDSERSMLEKWI
-850 YTQPHISYAQAK
+850 FAQPHISYAEAK
-862 EAIDNII
+862 NEIDKIV
-869 ISQRPNIRITVPG
+869 ISQRPNTRITVPG
-882 KRYITQNRK
+882 KRYVTKNGK

-912 GRIMKQGADGVTLT
+912 GRIMKQGADGLSLT

-955 KDSKTD
+955 KDKKTG
-961 LSSIVVT
+961 LSQIVVI
-968 DKIKDVLEKVVDGG
+968 DKINDVLEKIVDGG
-982 IRQRIL
+982 IRRRIL
-988 ERLNRGFE
+988 DRLNRDFE

-1018 PIFSDDAKTRPIRTV
+1018 PIFSNDAKTHPIRTV

-1045 RKDCNGK
+1045 RKDNDGR
-1052 PIAFVE
+1052 PLAFVE

-1063 HVAIYKDENG
+1063 HVAFYKDEDG
-1073 MITESIV
+1073 VITESIV

-1086 QRKLNHIPV
+1086 QRRLHHIP
-1095 IIDNPS
+1095 IIINSPS
-1101 QTWSEIMGRNDVPEE
+1101 QTWSEVMGRTDVPDE
-1116 LLQTLPKDKST
+1116 LLQSLPKDSST
-1127 LLLSLQI
+1127 FLLSLQI

-1143 DAEYQKAVEEKDMQ
+1143 EADYQKAIEEKDMKT
-1157 ALAEHLYFVQSISSS
+1157 LAEHLYFVQSISSC
-1172 DYRFRRHIE
+1172 DYRFRRHVE
-1181 SQYDTNDINK
+1181 AQYDTNDINK
-1191 EDLRFLRIRKI
+1191 EDLRFLRVRNI
-1202 QALFEYNP
+1202 QALFGYNP
-1210 QKVKVTVLGDI
+1210 QKVKVTVLGNLI
-1221 ILLNT
+1221 Y

>member
-13 SIGWCLVEKEDD
+13 SIGWCLIEKDDD

-44 EESGYTKGNAISKN
+44 EETGYTKGNAISKN

-75 LRRQALVNLLKRLG
+75 LRRQALVNLIKRLY
-89 MEPSKK
+89 MLPNKE
-95 LIFEQNPLEL
+95 LMLEQTPLEI

-116 ITLEELGRVLLHINQ
+116 ITLEALGRVLLHINQ

-138 RLSNSDSKE
+138 RLSNADRKE
-147 TAYVQEVNSRYDDL
+147 TAYVQEVNSRYDEL
-161 KAEGLTVGQH
+161 KAEGLTIGQH
-171 FAAKLKENEQTSA
+171 FAAKLKENEQTSN

-202 AYEEEVEKILE
+202 AYEEEVKKILE
-213 VQSRFHADTL
+213 IQSQFHADVL
-223 TPDVCKEIRDII
+223 TPDVCREIMDII

-249 LCEIE
+249 LCEFE
-254 SYTIKKDG
+254 SHTIIKDG

-283 ILETANNITIRNKR
+283 ILETSNNITIRNRR

-313 FLDNNEVMKLT
+313 FLDNHEVMKLT
-324 DLYKILNIGRKD
+324 DLYRILNISRKE

-349 GNTTKYQIRKAMSN
+349 GNTTKCQIREALGS
-363 LPKDQ
+363 LPKEQ
-368 VNSLTAFQLEYDEY
+368 VDSLTAFRLEFEEY
-382 VDEETGEVRKR
+382 VDEETGEVRQR
-393 INNTSAEKQPLYR
+393 VNNTLAEQQPLYK
-406 LWHLLYSIKD
+406 LWHMLYSIKD
-416 VDELSGALRHLGI
+416 NKELSGALHHLGI
-429 KDEESI
+429 DDEKSI
-435 QKLCNLDF
+435 NKLSNLDF

-457 RILPYLMEGMMYS
+457 RILPYLMDGIMYS

-483 INPDRKLQTS
+483 INPGRTLLTS
-493 LPQIQKNELRQPVV
+493 LPQIQKNDLRQPIV
-507 EKILNQLINIVNAL
+507 EKILNQLVNIVNAL
-521 LEKEGIIDEIRIE
+521 LEKEGTIDEIRVE

-554 QNERLNK
+554 QNERQNK

-586 ESDYTCMYCGQ
+586 ESEYTCMYCGQ
-597 PVNVTE
+597 PINVTE
-603 FLKGAD
+603 FLQGAD

-643 TAYDFIEDDKG
+643 TAYDFIADDKG
-654 QEGLNAYIERINDLF
+654 QEGLDLYIERINDLF
-669 NRKNISRSKFNRLL
+669 DRKKISRSKLNRLL

-688 YISRK
+688 YVSRK

-714 RQSQYIARKSVEM
+714 RQSQYIAKKSVEM

-733 DVYTTSGSV
+733 NVYTTTGSV

-763 FKKAGLTTMVT
+763 FKKAELTTMVT

-783 VERIKDWTKRLDNRH
+783 VERITNWTKRLDNRH

-819 LNASREG
+819 LSACRNEM
-826 ILDELNSKEERV
+826 LDELNSKDERV
-838 VDPERSMLEKWI
+838 IDPERSMLEKWI
-850 YTQPHISYAQAK
+850 NSQPHICYAQAK
-862 EAIDNII
+862 DEVDKII
-869 ISQRPNIRITVPG
+869 VSQRPNTRITVPG
-882 KRYITQNRK
+882 KRYVTKNGK
-891 RTLAQTGI
+891 RTQAQTGI

-912 GRIMKQGADGVTLT
+912 GRIMKQEADGMTLT

-940 GFLFNG
+940 GFLFKG
-946 KEFYKEELK
+946 DETYKEDVK
-955 KDSKTD
+955 KDKKTG
-961 LSSIVVT
+961 LSQIVVT
-968 DKIKDVLEKVVDGG
+968 DKIKDVLDKIVDGG
-982 IRQRIL
+982 IRRRIL

-1006 QALANLKNLDED
+1006 KALANLKNLDDD
-1018 PIFSDDAKTRPIRTV
+1018 PIYSDDAKTRPIRTV

-1045 RKDCNGK
+1045 RKNDDGK
-1052 PIAFVE
+1052 PISFVE

-1063 HVAIYKDENG
+1063 HVAFYKDEDG
-1073 MITESIV
+1073 VVTESLV

-1086 QRKLNHIPV
+1086 QRKLNHIP
-1095 IIDNPS
+1095 IIIENPS
-1101 QTWSEIMGRNDVPEE
+1101 QVWNEVLGTNDIPNE
-1116 LLQTLPKDKST
+1116 LLQSLPKDKSIF
-1127 LLLSLQI
+1127 LLSMQI
-1134 GEAFIMGMD
+1134 GEAFVMGMD
-1143 DAEYQKAVEEKDMQ
+1143 ETAYKRAIEKNDTQ
-1157 ALAEHLYFVQSISSS
+1157 ALADHLYFVQNLSSNN
-1172 DYRFRRHIE
+1172 YRLRRHVE
-1181 SQYDTNDINK
+1181 SSFDTTDMNK
-1191 EDLRFLRIRKI
+1191 EDLRFLNVKSIG
-1202 QALFEYNP
+1202 ALFNYNP
-1210 QKVKVTVLGDI
+1210 HKVKLTILGDI
-1221 ILLNT
+1221 IL